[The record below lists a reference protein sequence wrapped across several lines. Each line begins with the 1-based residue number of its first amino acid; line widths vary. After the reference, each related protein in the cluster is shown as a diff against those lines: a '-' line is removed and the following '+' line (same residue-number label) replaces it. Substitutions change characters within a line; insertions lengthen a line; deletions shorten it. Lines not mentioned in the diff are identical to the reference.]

1 MKTWFKRILIG
12 LVVLVVVA
20 VVGLAIFL
28 LTFDPNAYKYKL
40 EELVQQ
46 RYQRTLTIDGEIELS
61 LFPRIGLS
69 VQGVSLSEPNSSE
82 TFASIDSTRLAVAV
96 WPLLSNS
103 FVVDHVAITGFKAR
117 VVRDKQGH
125 FNFSNL
131 VGGIAPVTA
140 APANPAEA
148 LAGAAQ
154 SAVQAIANGNLPQ
167 PRNNMQIDIAGLDL
181 KDGQV
186 QLQDAIT
193 GMAVAVTKI
202 NANTGRVTFN
212 QPFDVRMTARVEG
225 GNPRVDANLT
235 GQALLTLDPSAKRY
249 AAQKLDLRMDGKLPG
264 AEAKSLAMRG
274 NLAFNGQ
281 KSALDIAGLEVVFQ
295 GDVTDPAARATNV
308 DASVAIPKLAIDPH
322 KSQLQIEK
330 LAIRAKGGVADGP
343 FEFAVDAPALNI
355 SPASA
360 TGEALTGRVRISGL
374 DASFGLNGISGNAGE
389 LDIKEAKLDSTSKN
403 GERIVKLNFASPLSL
418 NLLQRSGGLSGL
430 RGDVNITD
438 PGLPKG
444 SLQIPVIGSVT
455 ADLLKDQATS
465 KINAVL
471 EGGKFDLS
479 ADITKLSDSPK
490 VSFALLVDTLDLDKL
505 VPPAAATPAQPAPK
519 QPAEAKKED
528 GKPAQPAA
536 APAPAPAPAPA
547 KPADDTIDLSA
558 LIGPSVNGTIKVG
571 KLVVR
576 GLKADDVGAAVKL
589 DKGKLD
595 ISSLTA
601 GLYGGKLAGTLSVDA
616 AQGNQLATKMSLA
629 GIAIEPFLMDLA
641 RQNVLSGTGSLAL
654 DLKTAGANAYAMKS
668 GLGGTL
674 QLRLRD
680 GAVKGINLT
689 QTLRELKAAFKPESQ
704 NETVASDT
712 SKQTAFSEMDAD
724 LAFTKGVAAVK
735 RLNVVSP
742 LLRVTQGEPA
752 TIDFV
757 KSELDLV
764 ARARVVNP
772 AADPEGKELI
782 DLKDVTIPVHVKGP
796 FDKPTYTVLWKDA
809 IGGILQRSLENKLR
823 EAVTGKGK
831 GGAAVDKALKGLLG
845 K

>member
-131 VGGIAPVTA
+131 VGGTAPITA

-186 QLQDAIT
+186 QLQDEIS

-225 GNPRVDANLT
+225 GDPRVDANLT

-281 KSALDIAGLEVVFQ
+281 KSALDIAGLEIVFQ

-330 LAIRAKGGVADGP
+330 LAIRAKGGMADGP

-389 LDIKEAKLDSTSKN
+389 LEIKEAKLDSTSKN

-444 SLQIPVIGSVT
+444 SLQIPVIGSATV
-455 ADLLKDQATS
+455 DLLKDQATS

-479 ADITKLSDSPK
+479 ADITKLSDAPK
-490 VSFALLVDTLDLDKL
+490 VNFALVVDTLDLDKL

-528 GKPAQPAA
+528 GKPAQPA
-536 APAPAPAPAPA
+536 PAPA

-558 LIGPSVNGTIKVG
+558 LIGPSVNGAIKVG

-668 GLGGTL
+668 GLGGTM

-712 SKQTAFSEMDAD
+712 SKQTEFSEMDAD
-724 LAFTKGVAAVK
+724 LAFAKGVAAVK

-742 LLRVTQGEPA
+742 LLRVTQGDPA

>member
-69 VQGVSLSEPNSSE
+69 VQGVSLSEPDSPE
-82 TFASIDSTRLAVAV
+82 IFASIDSTRLAVAV

-103 FVVDHVAITGFKAR
+103 FVVDHVAISGLKAR

-131 VGGIAPVTA
+131 VGGTAPVTA

-154 SAVQAIANGNLPQ
+154 SAVQALANGNLPQ

-212 QPFDVRMTARVEG
+212 QPFDVRLTARVEG

-281 KSALDIAGLEVVFQ
+281 KSALDVAGLEVVFQ

-330 LAIRAKGGVADGP
+330 LAIRAKGGVEDGP

-403 GERIVKLNFASPLSL
+403 GERVVKLNFASPLSL

-479 ADITKLSDSPK
+479 ADITKLSDSPR
-490 VSFALLVDTLDLDKL
+490 VNFALVVDTLDLDKL
-505 VPPAAATPAQPAPK
+505 VPPAAATPAQPVAK
-519 QPAEAKKED
+519 QPADAKKEE
-528 GKPAQPAA
+528 GKPAQ
-536 APAPAPAPAPA
+536 PAPAPA

-558 LIGPSVNGTIKVG
+558 LVGPSVNGTIKVG

-629 GIAIEPFLMDLA
+629 GIAIEPFLMDVA

-668 GLGGTL
+668 GLGGTM

-689 QTLRELKAAFKPESQ
+689 QTLRDLKAAFKPESQ

-712 SKQTAFSEMDAD
+712 SKQTEFSEMDAD

-742 LLRVTQGEPA
+742 LLRVTQGDPA
-752 TIDFV
+752 IIDFV

-796 FDKPTYTVLWKDA
+796 FDKPTYTLLWKDA

>member
-82 TFASIDSTRLAVAV
+82 IFASIDSTRLAVAV

-103 FVVDHVAITGFKAR
+103 FVVDHVAISGLKAR
-117 VVRDKQGH
+117 VIRGKDGQ

-131 VGGIAPVTA
+131 VGGTAPVTEV
-140 APANPAEA
+140 PANPAEA
-148 LAGAAQ
+148 LVGAAET
-154 SAVQAIANGNLPQ
+154 AAQAITNGSLP
-167 PRNNMQIDIAGLDL
+167 PRRSNMQIDIAGLDL
-181 KDGQV
+181 KDGSV
-186 QLQDAIT
+186 QLQDAIS

-212 QPFDVRMTARVEG
+212 QPFDVRLTARVEG

-274 NLAFNGQ
+274 NLAFDGR
-281 KSALDIAGLEVVFQ
+281 KSALDVAGLEVVFQ
-295 GDVTDPAARATNV
+295 GDVTDPAAAATNV
-308 DASVAIPKLAIDPH
+308 DASVAMPKLSIDPH
-322 KSQLQIEK
+322 KRQLQIEK

-360 TGEALTGRVRISGL
+360 TGEALTGRVRVSGL

-389 LDIKEAKLDSTSKN
+389 LDIKEAKLDSTSKS
-403 GERIVKLNFASPLSL
+403 GERVVKLNFASPLSL
-418 NLLQRSGGLSGL
+418 NLLMRSGALSAL

-479 ADITKLSDSPK
+479 ADITRLSDAPR
-490 VSFALLVDTLDLDKL
+490 VNFALVVDTLDLDKL
-505 VPPAAATPAQPAPK
+505 VPPVAPPAAK
-519 QPAEAKKED
+519 PAEGKKDES
-528 GKPAQPAA
+528 KPAQ
-536 APAPAPAPAPA
+536 PAPAPAPV
-547 KPADDTIDLSA
+547 DDTIDLSA
-558 LIGPSVNGTIKVG
+558 LVGPSVNGTLKVG

-576 GLKADDVGAAVKL
+576 GLKADEVGATVKL
-589 DKGKLD
+589 DKGKLE
-595 ISSLTA
+595 ITSLTA
-601 GLYGGKLAGTLSVDA
+601 GLYGGKLAGAVTVDA
-616 AQGNQLATKMSLA
+616 AQGNQLASKMSLA

-641 RQNVLSGTGSLAL
+641 KRNVLSGTGSLAL
-654 DLKTAGANAYAMKS
+654 DLKTAGANAYAMKA
-668 GLGGTL
+668 GLGGTM

-704 NETVASDT
+704 DETVPADT
-712 SKQTAFSEMDAD
+712 SKQTEFSEMEAD
-724 LAFTKGVAAVK
+724 LAFAKGVASVK

-782 DLKDVTIPVHVKGP
+782 DLKDVTIPVRIQGP
-796 FDKPTYTVLWKDA
+796 FDKPSYTLLWKDA
-809 IGGILQRSLENKLR
+809 VGAILKRSLENKLR
-823 EAVTGKGK
+823 DAVSGKGK
-831 GGAAVDKALKGLLG
+831 NGESIDKALKGLLG

>member
-40 EELVQQ
+40 EELVQE
-46 RYQRTLTIDGEIELS
+46 RYHRTLTIDGEIELS

-69 VQGVSLSEPNSSE
+69 VQGVSLSEANSTE
-82 TFASIDSTRLAVAV
+82 TFASIESTRLAVAV

-103 FVVDHVAITGFKAR
+103 FVVDHVAISGFKAR
-117 VVRDKQGH
+117 VVRDKDGQ

-131 VGGIAPVTA
+131 VGGTAPVVAT
-140 APANPAEA
+140 PSNPAEA

-154 SAVQAIANGNLPQ
+154 TAAQALTSGTLP
-167 PRNNMQIDIAGLDL
+167 PSRNNMQIDIAGLDL
-181 KDGQV
+181 KDGEV
-186 QLQDAIT
+186 QLQDQMS

-212 QPFDVRMTARVEG
+212 QPFDVRLMARVEG
-225 GNPRVDANLT
+225 GNPRMDANLN

-264 AEAKSLAMRG
+264 AQAKSLAVRG

-281 KSALDIAGLEVVFQ
+281 KSALDVAGLEVVFQ
-295 GDVTDPAARATNV
+295 GDVTDPAAPATNV
-308 DASVAIPKLAIDPH
+308 EASVAMPKLSIDPH

-330 LAIRAKGGVADGP
+330 LAVRAKGGVADGP

-355 SPASA
+355 SPTQA

-374 DASFGLNGISGNAGE
+374 DASFGLNGISGNATE
-389 LDIKEAKLDSTSKN
+389 LDIKEAKLDSTSKK
-403 GERIVKLNFASPLSL
+403 GERVVKLNFASPLSL
-418 NLLQRSGGLSGL
+418 NLLQRKGGLSGL

-444 SLQIPVIGSVT
+444 SLQIPVIGSLNV
-455 ADLLKDQATS
+455 DLLKDTANS

-471 EGGKFDLS
+471 EGGKFDLT
-479 ADITKLSDSPK
+479 ADIAKLSDAPQ
-490 VSFALLVDTLDLDKL
+490 VNFALAVDTLDLDKL
-505 VPPAAATPAQPAPK
+505 VPPVTATAPAKPPAEGKKDETKPAQPAP
-519 QPAEAKKED
+519 
-528 GKPAQPAA
+528 A
-536 APAPAPAPAPA
+536 APA
-547 KPADDTIDLSA
+547 DDSINLSA
-558 LIGPSVNGTIKVG
+558 LVGPSVNGTLKVG

-576 GLKADDVGAAVKL
+576 GLKADDVAAAVKL
-589 DKGKLD
+589 DRGKLD

-601 GLYGGKLAGTLSVDA
+601 GLYGGKLAGALSVDA

-629 GIAIEPFLMDLA
+629 GIAIEPLLMDLA
-641 RQNVLSGTGSLAL
+641 QQNVLSGTGSLAL

-689 QTLRELKAAFKPESQ
+689 QTLRELRAALKPESQ
-704 NETVASDT
+704 DATVAADT

-724 LAFTKGVAAVK
+724 LAFAKGVANVK

-757 KSELDLV
+757 KNELDLV

-782 DLKDVTIPVHVKGP
+782 DLKDVTIPVQVKGP
-796 FDKPTYTVLWKDA
+796 FDKPAYTLLWKDA
-809 IGGILQRSLENKLR
+809 VAGILKRSLENKLR

>member
-40 EELVQQ
+40 EELVKE
-46 RYQRTLTIDGEIELS
+46 RYDRTLTIDGEIELS
-61 LFPRIGLS
+61 LFPRIGLA
-69 VQGVSLSEPNSSE
+69 VQGVSLSEAGSKE

-103 FVVDHVAITGFKAR
+103 FVVDHVAISGLKAR
-117 VVRDKQGH
+117 VIRGKDGQ

-131 VGGIAPVTA
+131 VGGAAPVVT

-148 LAGAAQ
+148 IAGAAQ
-154 SAVQAIANGNLPQ
+154 TAAQAVTSGTLPSSGS
-167 PRNNMQIDIAGLDL
+167 NMQIDIAGLDL
-181 KDGQV
+181 KDGEV
-186 QLQDAIT
+186 QLQDAIS
-193 GMAVAVTKI
+193 GMAVAVTRI

-212 QPFDVRMTARVEG
+212 QPFDVRLTAKLEG

-249 AAQKLDLRMDGKLPG
+249 AAQKLDLRVDGKLPG
-264 AEAKSLAMRG
+264 AEAKSLSMRG

-281 KSALDIAGLEVVFQ
+281 KSALDLSALEVLFQ
-295 GDVTDPAARATNV
+295 GEITDPAARATNV
-308 DASVAIPKLAIDPH
+308 EASVAVPKLSMDPH

-330 LAIRAKGGVADGP
+330 LAVRAKGGLADGP

-360 TGEALTGRVRISGL
+360 TGEALTGRVRVGGL

-389 LDIKEAKLDSTSKN
+389 LDIKEAKLDSTSKS

-444 SLQIPVIGSVT
+444 SLQIPVIGSLNV
-455 ADLLKDQATS
+455 DLLKDQAST

-479 ADITKLSDSPK
+479 ADISKLRDTPL
-490 VSFALLVDTLDLDKL
+490 VNVALAVDTLDLDKL
-505 VPPAAATPAQPAPK
+505 APPATAAPAKAPAEGKKDESKPAQPAP
-519 QPAEAKKED
+519 A
-528 GKPAQPAA
+528 PAA
-536 APAPAPAPAPA
+536 
-547 KPADDTIDLSA
+547 DDNINLSA
-558 LIGPSVNGTIKVG
+558 LVGPSVNGTLKIG

-576 GLKADDVGAAVKL
+576 GLKADDVAATAKL

-595 ISSLTA
+595 VSSLTA
-601 GLYGGKLAGTLSVDA
+601 GLYGGKLAGTLSLDA
-616 AQGNQLATKMSLA
+616 AQGNQIATKLSLA
-629 GIAIEPFLMDLA
+629 GIAIEPLLMDLA
-641 RQNVLSGTGSLAL
+641 QKNVLSGTGSLAL

-689 QTLRELKAAFKPESQ
+689 QTLRELKAVISPDAQ
-704 NETVASDT
+704 DHTVAADS
-712 SKQTAFSEMDAD
+712 SKQTEFSEMDAD

-735 RLNVVSP
+735 RLNFVSP

-752 TIDFV
+752 SIDFV
-757 KSELDLV
+757 RNELDLV

-772 AADPEGKELI
+772 SASEEGKELI
-782 DLKDVTIPVHVKGP
+782 DLKDVTIPVHVRGT
-796 FDKPTYTVLWKDA
+796 FDKPSYTVLWKEA
-809 IGGILQRSLENKLR
+809 IGGILKRSLENKLR
-823 EAVTGKGK
+823 DAVTGKGK

-845 K
+845 R

>member
-1 MKTWFKRILIG
+1 MT
-12 LVVLVVVA
+12 
-20 VVGLAIFL
+20 
-28 LTFDPNAYKYKL
+28 
-40 EELVQQ
+40 
-46 RYQRTLTIDGEIELS
+46 
-61 LFPRIGLS
+61 
-69 VQGVSLSEPNSSE
+69 
-82 TFASIDSTRLAVAV
+82 
-96 WPLLSNS
+96 
-103 FVVDHVAITGFKAR
+103 
-117 VVRDKQGH
+117 
-125 FNFSNL
+125 
-131 VGGIAPVTA
+131 

-148 LAGAAQ
+148 LVGAAQ
-154 SAVQAIANGNLPQ
+154 TAAQAITSGTLPQ
-167 PRNNMQIDIAGLDL
+167 TRNNMQIDIAGLDL
-181 KDGQV
+181 KDGEV
-186 QLQDAIT
+186 QLQDAIS

-212 QPFDVRMTARVEG
+212 QPFDVRLTARVEG

-281 KSALDIAGLEVVFQ
+281 KSALDVAGLEVVFQ
-295 GDVTDPAARATNV
+295 GDITDPAARATNV
-308 DASVAIPKLAIDPH
+308 EASVAMPKLAIDPH

-330 LAIRAKGGVADGP
+330 LAVRAKGSSPDGP
-343 FEFAVDAPALNI
+343 FELAVDAPALNI

-360 TGEALTGRVRISGL
+360 TGEALSGRVRLSGL

-389 LDIKEAKLDSTSKN
+389 LDIKEAKVDSTSKN
-403 GERIVKLNFASPLSL
+403 GERVVKLNFASPLTL

-444 SLQIPVIGSVT
+444 SLQIPVIGSLTV
-455 ADLLKDQATS
+455 DLLKDQASS

-479 ADITKLSDSPK
+479 ADITKLSDTPMVK
-490 VSFALLVDTLDLDKL
+490 FALAVDTLDLDKL
-505 VPPAAATPAQPAPK
+505 VPPV
-519 QPAEAKKED
+519 
-528 GKPAQPAA
+528 AA
-536 APAPAPAPAPA
+536 APAKPPAEGKKDESKPAAPAAPV
-547 KPADDTIDLSA
+547 DDSIDLSA
-558 LIGPSVNGTIKVG
+558 LVGPSVNGTLKVG

-576 GLKADDVGAAVKL
+576 GLKADEVAAVVKL

-601 GLYGGKLAGTLSVDA
+601 GLYGGKLAGALSVDA
-616 AQGNQLATKMSLA
+616 AQGNQLAAKMSLA
-629 GIAIEPFLMDLA
+629 GIAIEPLLMDLA
-641 RQNVLSGTGSLAL
+641 NRNVLSGTGSLAL
-654 DLKTAGANAYAMKS
+654 DLKTGGANVYAMKS
-668 GLGGTL
+668 GLGGTV
-674 QLRLRD
+674 QVRLRD

-704 NETVASDT
+704 DETVAADT
-712 SKQTAFSEMDAD
+712 SKQTEFSEMDAD

-782 DLKDVTIPVHVKGP
+782 DLKDVTIPVHVKGH

-809 IGGILQRSLENKLR
+809 IGNILKRSLENKLR

-831 GGAAVDKALKGLLG
+831 NGAPLDKALKGLLG

>member
-40 EELVQQ
+40 EELVQE
-46 RYQRTLTIDGEIELS
+46 RYHRTLTIDGEIELS

-69 VQGVSLSEPNSSE
+69 VQGVSLSEPNSPD
-82 TFASIDSTRLAVAV
+82 TFASIESTRLAVAV

-103 FVVDHVAITGFKAR
+103 FVVDHVAISGLKAR
-117 VVRDKQGH
+117 VVRDKDGQ

-131 VGGIAPVTA
+131 VGGTPGVTA
-140 APANPAEA
+140 VPSNPAEA
-148 LAGAAQ
+148 LVGAAQ
-154 SAVQAIANGNLPQ
+154 TAAQVITSGTLPAT
-167 PRNNMQIDIAGLDL
+167 RNNMQIDIAGLDL
-181 KDGQV
+181 KDGEV
-186 QLQDAIT
+186 LLQDAIS

-212 QPFDVRMTARVEG
+212 QPFDVRMTARLEG

-249 AAQKLDLRMDGKLPG
+249 AAQKLDLRLDGKLPG

-281 KSALDIAGLEVVFQ
+281 KSSLDIAGLEVVFQ
-295 GDVTDPAARATNV
+295 GDITDPAARATNV
-308 DASVAIPKLAIDPH
+308 EASVAMPKLAIDPH

-330 LAIRAKGGVADGP
+330 LAVRAKGGSDDGP
-343 FEFAVDAPALNI
+343 FEIAVDAPALNI
-355 SPASA
+355 SPTSA

-374 DASFGLNGISGNAGE
+374 DASFGLNGISGNAAE
-389 LDIKEAKLDSTSKN
+389 LDIKEAKVDSTSKN
-403 GERIVKLNFASPLSL
+403 GERVVKLNFASPLTL
-418 NLLQRSGGLSGL
+418 NLWQRTGGLSAL

-444 SLQIPVIGSVT
+444 SLQIPVIGSVNV
-455 ADLLKDQATS
+455 DLLKDQASS

-479 ADITKLSDSPK
+479 ADITKLSETPMVK
-490 VSFALLVDTLDLDKL
+490 FALVVDTLDLDKL
-505 VPPAAATPAQPAPK
+505 APPVVA
-519 QPAEAKKED
+519 
-528 GKPAQPAA
+528 
-536 APAPAPAPAPA
+536 APA
-547 KPADDTIDLSA
+547 KPPADGKKDESKPETPAAPAAPVDDTIDLSA
-558 LIGPSVNGTIKVG
+558 LVGPSVNGTLKVG

-576 GLKADDVGAAVKL
+576 GLKADEVSAVVKL
-589 DKGKLD
+589 DKGKLE

-601 GLYGGKLAGTLSVDA
+601 GLYGGKLAGALSVDA

-629 GIAIEPFLMDLA
+629 GIAIEPLLMDLA
-641 RQNVLSGTGSLAL
+641 KRNVLSGTGSLAL
-654 DLKTAGANAYAMKS
+654 DLKTAGANVYAMKNA
-668 GLGGTL
+668 LGGSL
-674 QLRLRD
+674 QVRLRD

-704 NETVASDT
+704 NETVPADT
-712 SKQTAFSEMDAD
+712 SKQTEFSEMDAD

-735 RLNVVSP
+735 RLNIVSP
-742 LLRVTQGEPA
+742 LLRVTQGDPA
-752 TIDFV
+752 SIDFV
-757 KSELDLV
+757 KSELNLV

-772 AADPEGKELI
+772 AAAPEGQELI
-782 DLKDVTIPVHVKGP
+782 DLKDVTIPVHIQGP

-809 IGGILQRSLENKLR
+809 IGGILKRSLENKLR

-831 GGAAVDKALKGLLG
+831 NGAVVDQALKGLLG

>member
-69 VQGVSLSEPNSSE
+69 VQGVSLSEPDSAE
-82 TFASIDSTRLAVAV
+82 TFASIESTRLAVAV

-103 FVVDHVAITGFKAR
+103 FVVDHVAISGLKAR
-117 VVRDKQGH
+117 VIRDKQGH

-131 VGGIAPVTA
+131 VGGATPVTE

-148 LAGAAQ
+148 LVGAAQ
-154 SAVQAIANGNLPQ
+154 SAAQAITNGSLPQ

-181 KDGQV
+181 KDGEV
-186 QLQDAIT
+186 QLQDAIS

-212 QPFDVRMTARVEG
+212 QPFDVRLTARVEG

-281 KSALDIAGLEVVFQ
+281 KSALDVAGLEVVFQ

-308 DASVAIPKLAIDPH
+308 DASVAMPKLSIDPH

-389 LDIKEAKLDSTSKN
+389 LDIKEAKLDSTSKK
-403 GERIVKLNFASPLSL
+403 GERVVKLNFASPLSL

-479 ADITKLSDSPK
+479 ADITKLSDSPR
-490 VSFALLVDTLDLDKL
+490 VNFALVVDTLDLDKL
-505 VPPAAATPAQPAPK
+505 VPPVAAPAPKPPAEGKKDESKPAQPAPA
-519 QPAEAKKED
+519 P
-528 GKPAQPAA
+528 A
-536 APAPAPAPAPA
+536 APA
-547 KPADDTIDLSA
+547 DDSIDLSA
-558 LIGPSVNGTIKVG
+558 LVGPSVNGTLKVG

-576 GLKADDVGAAVKL
+576 GLKADDVGASVKL
-589 DKGKLD
+589 DKGKLE
-595 ISSLTA
+595 ITSLTA
-601 GLYGGKLAGTLSVDA
+601 GLYGGKLAGALTVDA

-629 GIAIEPFLMDLA
+629 GIAIEPFLIDLA
-641 RQNVLSGTGSLAL
+641 NRNVLSGTGSLAL

-668 GLGGTL
+668 GLGGTM

-689 QTLRELKAAFKPESQ
+689 QTLRDLKAAFKPESQ
-704 NETVASDT
+704 DETVPADT

-742 LLRVTQGEPA
+742 LLRVTQGDPA

-772 AADPEGKELI
+772 AADPEGQELI

-796 FDKPTYTVLWKDA
+796 FEKPTYTLLWKDA
-809 IGGILQRSLENKLR
+809 VGAILKRSLENKLR

-831 GGAAVDKALKGLLG
+831 NGAAVDKALKGLLG

>member
-40 EELVQQ
+40 EELVQE
-46 RYQRTLTIDGEIELS
+46 RYHRTLTIDGEIELS

-69 VQGVSLSEPNSSE
+69 VQGVSLSEVNSTE
-82 TFASIDSTRLAVAV
+82 TFASIESTRLAVAV

-103 FVVDHVAITGFKAR
+103 FVVDHVAISGFKAR
-117 VVRDKQGH
+117 VVRGKDGQ

-131 VGGIAPVTA
+131 VGGTAPVVAT
-140 APANPAEA
+140 PANPAEA

-154 SAVQAIANGNLPQ
+154 TAAQALTSGTLP
-167 PRNNMQIDIAGLDL
+167 PLRNNMQIDIAGLDL
-181 KDGQV
+181 KDGEV
-186 QLQDAIT
+186 LLQDEMSGT
-193 GMAVAVTKI
+193 AVAVTKI
-202 NANTGRVTFN
+202 NANTGRVTFK
-212 QPFDVRMTARVEG
+212 QPFDVRLTARLEG
-225 GNPRVDANLT
+225 GNPRIDANLT

-281 KSALDIAGLEVVFQ
+281 KSALDVAGLEVVFQ

-308 DASVAIPKLAIDPH
+308 DASVAMPKLSIDPY

-330 LAIRAKGGVADGP
+330 LAVRAKGGVADGP

-355 SPASA
+355 SPTQA
-360 TGEALTGRVRISGL
+360 TGEALTGRLRISGL
-374 DASFGLNGISGNAGE
+374 DASFGLNGISGNATE
-389 LDIKEAKLDSTSKN
+389 LDIKEAKLDSTSKK
-403 GERIVKLNFASPLSL
+403 GERVVKLTFASPLSL
-418 NLLQRSGGLSGL
+418 NLLQRQGGLAGL

-438 PGLPKG
+438 PDLPKQG
-444 SLQIPVIGSVT
+444 SLQIPVIGSLNV
-455 ADLLKDQATS
+455 DLLKDQASS

-471 EGGKFDLS
+471 EGGKFDLT
-479 ADITKLSDSPK
+479 ADITKLSDVPQ
-490 VSFALLVDTLDLDKL
+490 VNFALAVDTLDLDKL
-505 VPPAAATPAQPAPK
+505 VPPAAAPAKPPA
-519 QPAEAKKED
+519 D
-528 GKPAQPAA
+528 GKKDENKPVASAPA
-536 APAPAPAPAPA
+536 APA
-547 KPADDTIDLSA
+547 DDSINLSA
-558 LIGPSVNGTIKVG
+558 LLGPSVNGTLKVG

-576 GLKADDVGAAVKL
+576 GLKADDVAAAVKL
-589 DKGKLD
+589 DRGKLD

-601 GLYGGKLAGTLSVDA
+601 GLYGGKLAGALSVDA
-616 AQGNQLATKMSLA
+616 AQGNQLAINMSLA
-629 GIAIEPFLMDLA
+629 GISIEPLLMDLA
-641 RQNVLSGTGSLAL
+641 QRNVLSGTGSLAL
-654 DLKTAGANAYAMKS
+654 DLKTAGANAYAMKN

-704 NETVASDT
+704 EETVAADT

-724 LAFTKGVAAVK
+724 LAFTKGVASVK

-757 KSELDLV
+757 KNELDLV

-782 DLKDVTIPVHVKGP
+782 GLKGVTIPVLVRGP
-796 FDKPTYTVLWKDA
+796 FEKPTYTLLWKDA
-809 IGGILQRSLENKLR
+809 IAGILKRSLENKLR
-823 EAVTGKGK
+823 EAVTGKGR

>member
-40 EELVQQ
+40 EELVQE

-61 LFPRIGLS
+61 LFPRIGLY
-69 VQGVSLSEPNSSE
+69 VQGVSLSEPNSTD
-82 TFASIDSTRLAVAV
+82 TFASIESTRLAVAV

-103 FVVDHVAITGFKAR
+103 FVVDHVAISGLKAR
-117 VVRDKQGH
+117 VVRDKQGQ

-131 VGGIAPVTA
+131 VGGTQPVTDS
-140 APANPAEA
+140 PSNPAEA
-148 LAGAAQ
+148 LVGAAQ
-154 SAVQAIANGNLPQ
+154 TAAQAITSGNMP
-167 PRNNMQIDIAGLDL
+167 PSRNNMQIDIAGLDL
-181 KDGQV
+181 KDGEV

-193 GMAVAVTKI
+193 GMAVAFTRI

-225 GNPRVDANLT
+225 GYPRVDANLT

-249 AAQKLDLRMDGKLPG
+249 AAQRLDLRMDGKLPG
-264 AEAKSLAMRG
+264 AEAKSLVMRG

-281 KSALDIAGLEVVFQ
+281 KSALDVGGLELLFQ
-295 GDVTDPAARATNV
+295 GDVTEPSVKATNV
-308 DASVAIPKLAIDPH
+308 EASVAIPKLAIDPH

-330 LAIRAKGGVADGP
+330 LAVRAKGGVVDGP
-343 FEFAVDAPALNI
+343 FELAVDAPALNI

-389 LDIKEAKLDSTSKN
+389 LDIKEAKLDSTSKK
-403 GERIVKLNFASPLSL
+403 GDRVVKLNFASPLSL
-418 NLLQRSGGLSGL
+418 NLLMRSGAMSAL

-444 SLQIPVIGSVT
+444 SLQIPVIGSLTV
-455 ADLLKDQATS
+455 DLLKDQATS

-479 ADITKLSDSPK
+479 ADITKLTDTPQMK
-490 VSFALLVDTLDLDKL
+490 FALVVDTLDLDKL
-505 VPPAAATPAQPAPK
+505 VPPVVAAPPKPPA
-519 QPAEAKKED
+519 D
-528 GKPAQPAA
+528 GKKDDSK
-536 APAPAPAPAPA
+536 PAPAPAPAAPV
-547 KPADDTIDLSA
+547 DDTINLSA
-558 LIGPSVNGTIKVG
+558 LVGPSVNGTLKVG

-576 GLKADDVGAAVKL
+576 GLKADEVSASVKL

-595 ISSLTA
+595 ISDLAA
-601 GLYGGKLAGTLSVDA
+601 GLYGGKLAGALSVDA
-616 AQGNQLATKMSLA
+616 AQGNQIATKMTLA
-629 GIAIEPFLMDLA
+629 GIAIEPLLVDLA
-641 RQNVLSGTGSLAL
+641 KRNVLSGTGNLSL
-654 DLKTAGANAYAMKS
+654 DLKTGGANVYAMKS

-674 QLRLRD
+674 QLKLRD
-680 GAVKGINLT
+680 GAVKGIDLT
-689 QTLRELKAAFKPESQ
+689 QTLRELKARFSPDAQ
-704 NETVASDT
+704 NETVAADT
-712 SKQTAFSEMDAD
+712 GKQTQFSELDAD
-724 LAFTKGVAAVK
+724 FAIAKGIATVK
-735 RLNVVSP
+735 RLNFVSP

-752 TIDFV
+752 SIDFV

-764 ARARVVNP
+764 ARARVINP
-772 AADPEGKELI
+772 AANPDGKELI
-782 DLKDVTIPVHVKGP
+782 DLKDVTIPVHFKGP
-796 FDKPTYTVLWKDA
+796 FDNPSYTLLWKDA
-809 IGGILQRSLENKLR
+809 IGGILKRSLENKLK
-823 EAVTGKGK
+823 EAVSGKGK
-831 GGAAVDKALKGLLG
+831 SGAAVDKALKGLLG

>member
-40 EELVQQ
+40 EELVQE
-46 RYQRTLTIDGEIELS
+46 RYHRTLTIDGEIELS

-69 VQGVSLSEPNSSE
+69 VQGVSLSEPNSPD
-82 TFASIDSTRLAVAV
+82 TFASIESTRLAVAV

-103 FVVDHVAITGFKAR
+103 FVVDHVAISGFKAR
-117 VVRDKQGH
+117 VVRGKDGQ

-131 VGGIAPVTA
+131 VGGTPAITA

-148 LAGAAQ
+148 LVGAAQ
-154 SAVQAIANGNLPQ
+154 TAAQAITSGTLP
-167 PRNNMQIDIAGLDL
+167 PNRNNMQIDIAGLDL
-181 KDGQV
+181 KDGEV
-186 QLQDAIT
+186 QLQDEIS

-212 QPFDVRMTARVEG
+212 QPFDVRLTARVEG

-281 KSALDIAGLEVVFQ
+281 KSALDVAGLEVVFQ
-295 GDVTDPAARATNV
+295 GDITDPAARATNV
-308 DASVAIPKLAIDPH
+308 EASVAMPKLAIDPH
-322 KSQLQIEK
+322 KSQLQIDK
-330 LAIRAKGGVADGP
+330 LAVRAKGNSPDGP
-343 FEFAVDAPALNI
+343 FELAVDAPALNI

-389 LDIKEAKLDSTSKN
+389 LDIKEAKVDSTSKN
-403 GERIVKLNFASPLSL
+403 GERVVKLNFASPLTL

-444 SLQIPVIGSVT
+444 SLQIPVIGSLTV
-455 ADLLKDQATS
+455 DLLKDQASS

-479 ADITKLSDSPK
+479 ADITKLSDTPMVK
-490 VSFALLVDTLDLDKL
+490 FALAVDTLDLDKL
-505 VPPAAATPAQPAPK
+505 VPPV
-519 QPAEAKKED
+519 
-528 GKPAQPAA
+528 AA
-536 APAPAPAPAPA
+536 APAKPPAEGKKDESKPAAPAAPV
-547 KPADDTIDLSA
+547 DDSIDLSA
-558 LIGPSVNGTIKVG
+558 LVGPSVTGTLKVG

-576 GLKADDVGAAVKL
+576 GLKADEVAAVVKL

-601 GLYGGKLAGTLSVDA
+601 GLYGGKLAGALSVDA

-629 GIAIEPFLMDLA
+629 GIAIEPLLMDLA
-641 RQNVLSGTGSLAL
+641 NRNVLSGTGSLAL
-654 DLKTAGANAYAMKS
+654 DLKTGGANVYAMKS

-674 QLRLRD
+674 QVRLRD

-704 NETVASDT
+704 DETVAADT
-712 SKQTAFSEMDAD
+712 SKQTEFSEMDAD

-735 RLNVVSP
+735 RLNAVSP

-752 TIDFV
+752 IIDFV

-796 FDKPTYTVLWKDA
+796 FDKPTYTLLWKDA
-809 IGGILQRSLENKLR
+809 IGNILKRSLENKLR

-831 GGAAVDKALKGLLG
+831 NGAPLDKALKGLLG

>member
-69 VQGVSLSEPNSSE
+69 VQGVSLSEPDSPE
-82 TFASIDSTRLAVAV
+82 IFASIDSTRLAVAV

-103 FVVDHVAITGFKAR
+103 FVVDHVAISGLKAR

-131 VGGIAPVTA
+131 VGGTAPVTA

-154 SAVQAIANGNLPQ
+154 SAVQALANGNLPQ

-212 QPFDVRMTARVEG
+212 QPFDVRLTARVEG

-281 KSALDIAGLEVVFQ
+281 KSALDVAGLEVVFQ

-330 LAIRAKGGVADGP
+330 LAIRAKGSVEDGP

-403 GERIVKLNFASPLSL
+403 GERVVKLNFASPLSL

-479 ADITKLSDSPK
+479 ADITKLSDSPR
-490 VSFALLVDTLDLDKL
+490 VNFALVVDTLDLDKL
-505 VPPAAATPAQPAPK
+505 VPPAAATPAQPAAK
-519 QPAEAKKED
+519 QPADAKKEE
-528 GKPAQPAA
+528 GKPAQ
-536 APAPAPAPAPA
+536 PAPAPA

-558 LIGPSVNGTIKVG
+558 LVGPSVNGTIKVG

-629 GIAIEPFLMDLA
+629 GIAIEPFLMDVA

-668 GLGGTL
+668 GLGGTM

-689 QTLRELKAAFKPESQ
+689 QTLRDLKAAFKPESQ

-712 SKQTAFSEMDAD
+712 SKQTEFSEMDAD

-742 LLRVTQGEPA
+742 LLRVTQGDPA
-752 TIDFV
+752 IIDFV

-796 FDKPTYTVLWKDA
+796 FDKPTYTLLWKDA

>member
-40 EELVQQ
+40 EELVQE
-46 RYQRTLTIDGEIELS
+46 RYHRTLTIDGEIELS

-69 VQGVSLSEPNSSE
+69 VQGVSLSEPNSPDI
-82 TFASIDSTRLAVAV
+82 FASIESTRLAVAV

-103 FVVDHVAITGFKAR
+103 FVVDHVAISGFKAR
-117 VVRDKQGH
+117 VVRGKDGQ

-131 VGGIAPVTA
+131 VGGASATTTAPS
-140 APANPAEA
+140 NPAEA
-148 LAGAAQ
+148 LVGAAQ
-154 SAVQAIANGNLPQ
+154 TAAQAITSGTLPAT
-167 PRNNMQIDIAGLDL
+167 RNNMQIDIAGLDL
-181 KDGQV
+181 KDGEV
-186 QLQDAIT
+186 QLQDEIS

-212 QPFDVRMTARVEG
+212 QPFDVRLTARVEG

-264 AEAKSLAMRG
+264 AEAKSLAVRG

-281 KSALDIAGLEVVFQ
+281 KSALDVAGLEVVFQ
-295 GDVTDPAARATNV
+295 GDITDPAARATGV
-308 DASVAIPKLAIDPH
+308 EASVAMPKLSIDPH

-330 LAIRAKGGVADGP
+330 LAVRAKGGSADGP
-343 FEFAVDAPALNI
+343 FELAVDAPALNI

-360 TGEALTGRVRISGL
+360 TGEALTGRVRVSGL
-374 DASFGLNGISGNAGE
+374 DASFGLNGISGNAAE
-389 LDIKEAKLDSTSKN
+389 LDIKEAKVDSTSKN
-403 GERIVKLNFASPLSL
+403 GDRVVKLNFASPLTL
-418 NLLQRSGGLSGL
+418 NLLQRSGGLAAL

-444 SLQIPVIGSVT
+444 SLQIPVIGSLNV
-455 ADLLKDQATS
+455 DLLKDQATS

-479 ADITKLSDSPK
+479 ADITKLSSSPA
-490 VSFALLVDTLDLDKL
+490 VNFALAVDTLDLDKL
-505 VPPAAATPAQPAPK
+505 VPPVVAAPAKPPADG
-519 QPAEAKKED
+519 KKD
-528 GKPAQPAA
+528 DSKPAQPATPA
-536 APAPAPAPAPA
+536 A
-547 KPADDTIDLSA
+547 PADDTIDLSA
-558 LIGPSVNGTIKVG
+558 LIGPSVNGTLKVG
-571 KLVVR
+571 KLVMR
-576 GLKADDVGAAVKL
+576 GLKADDVAAAVKL

-601 GLYGGKLAGTLSVDA
+601 GLYGGKLAGALSVDA

-629 GIAIEPFLMDLA
+629 GISIEPLLMDLA
-641 RQNVLSGTGSLAL
+641 KQNVLSGTGSLAL

-668 GLGGTL
+668 GLGGTV
-674 QLRLRD
+674 QVRLRD

-689 QTLRELKAAFKPESQ
+689 QTLRELKAAFTAESQ
-704 NETVASDT
+704 NETVPADT
-712 SKQTAFSEMDAD
+712 SKQTEFSEMDAD

-742 LLRVTQGEPA
+742 LLRVTQGDPA

-757 KSELDLV
+757 KNELDLV

-772 AADPEGKELI
+772 AATDEGKELI

-796 FDKPTYTVLWKDA
+796 FDKPTYTLLWKDA
-809 IGGILQRSLENKLR
+809 IGGILKRSLENKLR

-831 GGAAVDKALKGLLG
+831 NGAAVDKALKGLLG

>member
-40 EELVQQ
+40 EELVQE
-46 RYQRTLTIDGEIELS
+46 RYHRTLTIDGEIELS

-69 VQGVSLSEPNSSE
+69 VQGVSLSEPNSPD
-82 TFASIDSTRLAVAV
+82 TFASIESTRLAVAV

-103 FVVDHVAITGFKAR
+103 FVVDHVAISGFKAR
-117 VVRDKQGH
+117 VVRGKDGQ

-131 VGGIAPVTA
+131 VGGTPSIAT

-148 LAGAAQ
+148 LVGAAQ
-154 SAVQAIANGNLPQ
+154 TAAQAITSGTLP
-167 PRNNMQIDIAGLDL
+167 PNRNNMQIDIAGLDL
-181 KDGQV
+181 KDGEV
-186 QLQDAIT
+186 QLQDEIS

-212 QPFDVRMTARVEG
+212 QPFDVRLTARVEG

-281 KSALDIAGLEVVFQ
+281 KSALDVAGLEVVFQ
-295 GDVTDPAARATNV
+295 GDITDPAARATNV
-308 DASVAIPKLAIDPH
+308 EASVAMPKLAIDPH

-330 LAIRAKGGVADGP
+330 LAVRAKGNSTDGP
-343 FEFAVDAPALNI
+343 FELAVDAPALNI

-374 DASFGLNGISGNAGE
+374 DASFGLNGISGNAAE
-389 LDIKEAKLDSTSKN
+389 LDIKEAKVDSTSKN
-403 GERIVKLNFASPLSL
+403 GERVVKLNFASPLSL

-430 RGDVNITD
+430 RGDVSITD

-444 SLQIPVIGSVT
+444 SLQIPVIGSLTV
-455 ADLLKDQATS
+455 DLLKDQASS

-479 ADITKLSDSPK
+479 ADITKLTDTPMVK
-490 VSFALLVDTLDLDKL
+490 FALAVDTLDLDKL
-505 VPPAAATPAQPAPK
+505 VPPV
-519 QPAEAKKED
+519 
-528 GKPAQPAA
+528 AA
-536 APAPAPAPAPA
+536 APAKPPADGKKDES
-547 KPADDTIDLSA
+547 KPAAPVAPVDDSIDLSA
-558 LIGPSVNGTIKVG
+558 LVGPSVNGTLKVG

-576 GLKADDVGAAVKL
+576 GLKADEVAAVVKL

-601 GLYGGKLAGTLSVDA
+601 GLYGGKLAGALSLDA

-629 GIAIEPFLMDLA
+629 GIAIEPLLMDLA
-641 RQNVLSGTGSLAL
+641 NRNVLSGTGSLAL
-654 DLKTAGANAYAMKS
+654 DLKTGGANVYAMKS

-674 QLRLRD
+674 QVRLRD

-689 QTLRELKAAFKPESQ
+689 QTLRDLKAAFKPESQ
-704 NETVASDT
+704 DETVAADT
-712 SKQTAFSEMDAD
+712 SKQTEFSEMDAD

-742 LLRVTQGEPA
+742 LLRVTQGDPA
-752 TIDFV
+752 SIDFV

-809 IGGILQRSLENKLR
+809 IGGILKRSLENKLR

-831 GGAAVDKALKGLLG
+831 NGAPLDKALKGLLG

>member
-40 EELVQQ
+40 EELVQE

-69 VQGVSLSEPNSSE
+69 VQGVSLSEPNSTD
-82 TFASIDSTRLAVAV
+82 TFASIESTRLAVAV

-103 FVVDHVAITGFKAR
+103 FVVDHVAISGLKAR
-117 VVRDKQGH
+117 VVRDKQGQ

-131 VGGIAPVTA
+131 VGGTPPVTD
-140 APANPAEA
+140 APGNPAEA
-148 LAGAAQ
+148 LVGAAQ
-154 SAVQAIANGNLPQ
+154 TAAQAITGGPV
-167 PRNNMQIDIAGLDL
+167 PSSRNNMQIDIAGLDL
-181 KDGQV
+181 KDGEV
-186 QLQDAIT
+186 QMQDAIT
-193 GMAVAVTKI
+193 GMAVAVTRI

-212 QPFDVRMTARVEG
+212 QPFDVRMSARVEG
-225 GNPRVDANLT
+225 GYPRVDANLT

-264 AEAKSLAMRG
+264 AEAKSLVMRG

-281 KSALDIAGLEVVFQ
+281 KSALDVAGLELLFQ
-295 GDVTDPAARATNV
+295 GDVTEPSAKATNV
-308 DASVAIPKLAIDPH
+308 EASVAIPKLAIDPH

-330 LAIRAKGGVADGP
+330 LAVRAKGGVADGP
-343 FEFAVDAPALNI
+343 FELAVDAPALNI

-389 LDIKEAKLDSTSKN
+389 LDIKEAKLDSTSKK
-403 GERIVKLNFASPLSL
+403 GERVVKLNFASPLSL
-418 NLLQRSGGLSGL
+418 NLLMRSGAMSAL

-444 SLQIPVIGSVT
+444 SLQIPVIGSLTV
-455 ADLLKDQATS
+455 DLLKDQATS

-479 ADITKLSDSPK
+479 ADITKLSDTPQMK
-490 VSFALLVDTLDLDKL
+490 FALAVDTLDLDKL
-505 VPPAAATPAQPAPK
+505 VPPVLAAPPK
-519 QPAEAKKED
+519 PPTD
-528 GKPAQPAA
+528 GKKDDSK
-536 APAPAPAPAPA
+536 PAPAPAPAAP
-547 KPADDTIDLSA
+547 PDDTINLSA
-558 LIGPSVNGTIKVG
+558 LVGPSVNGTLKVG

-576 GLKADDVGAAVKL
+576 GLKADEVSAAVKL

-595 ISSLTA
+595 ISNLAA
-601 GLYGGKLAGTLSVDA
+601 GLYGGKLAGALSVDA
-616 AQGNQLATKMSLA
+616 AQGNQIATKMTLA
-629 GIAIEPFLMDLA
+629 DIAIEPLLMDLA
-641 RQNVLSGTGSLAL
+641 KRNVLSGTGNLML
-654 DLKTAGANAYAMKS
+654 DLKTGGANVYAMKS
-668 GLGGTL
+668 GLAGAL
-674 QLRLRD
+674 QVRLRD
-680 GAVKGINLT
+680 GAVKGIDLT
-689 QTLRELKAAFKPESQ
+689 QTLRDLKARFSPDAQ
-704 NETVASDT
+704 NETVAADT
-712 SKQTAFSEMDAD
+712 SKQTQFSEMDAD
-724 LAFTKGVAAVK
+724 LAIAKGVATVK
-735 RLNVVSP
+735 RLSFVSP
-742 LLRVTQGEPA
+742 LLRVTQGDPA

-764 ARARVVNP
+764 ARARVINP
-772 AADPEGKELI
+772 AANPDGKELI
-782 DLKDVTIPVHVKGP
+782 DLKDVTIPVHFKGP
-796 FDKPTYTVLWKDA
+796 FDNPSYTLLWKDA
-809 IGGILQRSLENKLR
+809 IGGILKRSLENKLK
-823 EAVTGKGK
+823 EAVSGKGK
-831 GGAAVDKALKGLLG
+831 SGAAVDKALKGLLG

>member
-40 EELVQQ
+40 EELVQE

-69 VQGVSLSEPNSSE
+69 VQGVSLSEPNSTD
-82 TFASIDSTRLAVAV
+82 TFASIESTRLAVAV

-103 FVVDHVAITGFKAR
+103 FVVDHVAISGLKAR
-117 VVRDKQGH
+117 VVRDKQGQ

-131 VGGIAPVTA
+131 VGGTPPVTD
-140 APANPAEA
+140 APGNPAEA
-148 LAGAAQ
+148 LVGAAQ
-154 SAVQAIANGNLPQ
+154 TAAQAITGGPV
-167 PRNNMQIDIAGLDL
+167 PSSRNNMQIDIAGLDL
-181 KDGQV
+181 KDGEV
-186 QLQDAIT
+186 QMQDAIT
-193 GMAVAVTKI
+193 GMAVAVTRI

-212 QPFDVRMTARVEG
+212 QPFDVRMSARVEG
-225 GNPRVDANLT
+225 GYPRVDANLT

-264 AEAKSLAMRG
+264 AEAKSLVMRG

-281 KSALDIAGLEVVFQ
+281 KSALDVASLELLFQ
-295 GDVTDPAARATNV
+295 GDVTEPSAKATNV
-308 DASVAIPKLAIDPH
+308 EASVAIPKLAIDPH

-330 LAIRAKGGVADGP
+330 LAVRAKGGVADGP
-343 FEFAVDAPALNI
+343 FELAVDAPALNI

-389 LDIKEAKLDSTSKN
+389 LDIKEAKLDSTSKK
-403 GERIVKLNFASPLSL
+403 GERVVKLNFASPLSL
-418 NLLQRSGGLSGL
+418 NLLMRSGAMSAL

-444 SLQIPVIGSVT
+444 SLQIPVIGSLTV
-455 ADLLKDQATS
+455 DLLKDQATS

-479 ADITKLSDSPK
+479 ADITKLSDTPQMK
-490 VSFALLVDTLDLDKL
+490 FALAVDTLDLDKL
-505 VPPAAATPAQPAPK
+505 VPPVVAAPPKPPA
-519 QPAEAKKED
+519 D
-528 GKPAQPAA
+528 GKKDDSK
-536 APAPAPAPAPA
+536 PAPAPAPAAP
-547 KPADDTIDLSA
+547 PDDTINLSA
-558 LIGPSVNGTIKVG
+558 LVGPSVNGTLKVG

-576 GLKADDVGAAVKL
+576 GLKADEVSAAVKL

-595 ISSLTA
+595 ISNLAA
-601 GLYGGKLAGTLSVDA
+601 GLYGGKLAGALSVDA
-616 AQGNQLATKMSLA
+616 AQGNQIATKMTLA
-629 GIAIEPFLMDLA
+629 DIAIEPLLMDLA
-641 RQNVLSGTGSLAL
+641 KRNVLSGTGNLML
-654 DLKTAGANAYAMKS
+654 DLKTGGANVYAMKS
-668 GLGGTL
+668 GLSGAL
-674 QLRLRD
+674 QVRLRD
-680 GAVKGINLT
+680 GAVKGIDLT
-689 QTLRELKAAFKPESQ
+689 QTLRDLKARFSPDAQ
-704 NETVASDT
+704 NETVAADT
-712 SKQTAFSEMDAD
+712 SKQTQFSEMDAD
-724 LAFTKGVAAVK
+724 LAIAKGVATVK
-735 RLNVVSP
+735 RLSFVSP
-742 LLRVTQGEPA
+742 LLRVTQGDPA

-764 ARARVVNP
+764 ARARVINP
-772 AADPEGKELI
+772 AANPDGKELI
-782 DLKDVTIPVHVKGP
+782 DLKDVTIPVHFKGP
-796 FDKPTYTVLWKDA
+796 FDNPSYTLLWKDA
-809 IGGILQRSLENKLR
+809 IGGILKRSLENKLK
-823 EAVTGKGK
+823 EAVSGKGK
-831 GGAAVDKALKGLLG
+831 SGAAVDKALKGLLG

>member
-40 EELVQQ
+40 EELVQE
-46 RYQRTLTIDGEIELS
+46 RYHRTLTIDGEIELS

-69 VQGVSLSEPNSSE
+69 VQGVSLSEPNSPD
-82 TFASIDSTRLAVAV
+82 TFASIESTRLAVAV

-103 FVVDHVAITGFKAR
+103 FVVDHVAISGLKAR
-117 VVRDKQGH
+117 VVRGKDGQ

-131 VGGIAPVTA
+131 VGGASTTTA
-140 APANPAEA
+140 APASPAEA
-148 LAGAAQ
+148 LVGAAQ
-154 SAVQAIANGNLPQ
+154 TAAQAITSGTLPAS
-167 PRNNMQIDIAGLDL
+167 RNNMQIDIAGLDL
-181 KDGQV
+181 KDGEV
-186 QLQDAIT
+186 QLQDAIS

-212 QPFDVRMTARVEG
+212 QPFDVRLTARVEG

-264 AEAKSLAMRG
+264 AEAKSLAVRG

-281 KSALDIAGLEVVFQ
+281 KSALDVAGLEVVFQ
-295 GDVTDPAARATNV
+295 GDITDPAARATGV
-308 DASVAIPKLAIDPH
+308 EASVAMPKLSIDPH

-330 LAIRAKGGVADGP
+330 LAVRAKGGSADGP

-355 SPASA
+355 SPTSA

-374 DASFGLNGISGNAGE
+374 DASFGLNGISGNAVE

-403 GERIVKLNFASPLSL
+403 GDRVVKLNFASPLSL
-418 NLLQRSGGLSGL
+418 NLLQRSGGLSAL

-444 SLQIPVIGSVT
+444 SLQIPVIGSMN
-455 ADLLKDQATS
+455 ADLLKDQASS

-479 ADITKLSDSPK
+479 ADITKLSQTPIVK
-490 VSFALLVDTLDLDKL
+490 FALAVDTLDLDKL
-505 VPPAAATPAQPAPK
+505 VPPI
-519 QPAEAKKED
+519 
-528 GKPAQPAA
+528 AA
-536 APAPAPAPAPA
+536 APAKPPADGKKDDSKPAAPPAPAAPV
-547 KPADDTIDLSA
+547 DDTIDLSA
-558 LIGPSVNGTIKVG
+558 LVGPSVNGTLKVG

-576 GLKADDVGAAVKL
+576 GLKADEVAAVVKL
-589 DKGKLD
+589 DKGKLE

-601 GLYGGKLAGTLSVDA
+601 GLYGGKLAGALSVDA
-616 AQGNQLATKMSLA
+616 AQGNQVASKMSLA
-629 GIAIEPFLMDLA
+629 GIAIEPLLMDLA
-641 RQNVLSGTGSLAL
+641 NRNVLSGTGSLAL

-674 QLRLRD
+674 QVRLRD

-704 NETVASDT
+704 DETVPADT
-712 SKQTAFSEMDAD
+712 SKQTEFSEMDAD

-735 RLNVVSP
+735 RLNIVSP
-742 LLRVTQGEPA
+742 LLRVTQGDPA
-752 TIDFV
+752 NIDFV

-772 AADPEGKELI
+772 AANPDGQELI
-782 DLKDVTIPVHVKGP
+782 DLKDVTIPVQVKGP
-796 FDKPTYTVLWKDA
+796 FDKPTYTLLWKDA
-809 IGGILQRSLENKLR
+809 IGGILKRSLENKLR
-823 EAVTGKGK
+823 DAVTGKG
-831 GGAAVDKALKGLLG
+831 GNGAAVDKALKGLLG

>member
-69 VQGVSLSEPNSSE
+69 VQGVSLSEPDSAE
-82 TFASIDSTRLAVAV
+82 TFASIESTRLAVAV

-103 FVVDHVAITGFKAR
+103 FVVDHVAISGLKAR
-117 VVRDKQGH
+117 VIRDKQGH

-131 VGGIAPVTA
+131 VGGATPVTE

-148 LAGAAQ
+148 LVGAAQ
-154 SAVQAIANGNLPQ
+154 SAAQAITNGSLPQ

-181 KDGQV
+181 KDGEV
-186 QLQDAIT
+186 QLQDAIS

-212 QPFDVRMTARVEG
+212 QPFDVRLTARVEG

-281 KSALDIAGLEVVFQ
+281 KSALDVAGLEVVFQ

-308 DASVAIPKLAIDPH
+308 DASVAMPKLSIDPH

-479 ADITKLSDSPK
+479 ADITKLSDSPR
-490 VSFALLVDTLDLDKL
+490 VNFALVVDTLDLDKL
-505 VPPAAATPAQPAPK
+505 APPVAAPAPK
-519 QPAEAKKED
+519 PPAEGKKDES
-528 GKPAQPAA
+528 KPVQ
-536 APAPAPAPAPA
+536 PAPAPAA
-547 KPADDTIDLSA
+547 PADDSIDLSA
-558 LIGPSVNGTIKVG
+558 LVGPSVNGTLKVG

-576 GLKADDVGAAVKL
+576 GLKADDVGASVKL
-589 DKGKLD
+589 DKGKLE
-595 ISSLTA
+595 ITSLTA
-601 GLYGGKLAGTLSVDA
+601 GLYGGKLAGALTVDA

-641 RQNVLSGTGSLAL
+641 NRNVLSGTGSLAL

-668 GLGGTL
+668 GLGGTM

-689 QTLRELKAAFKPESQ
+689 QTLRDLKAAFKPESQ
-704 NETVASDT
+704 DETVPADT

-742 LLRVTQGEPA
+742 LLRVTQGDPA

-764 ARARVVNP
+764 GRARVVNP
-772 AADPEGKELI
+772 AADPEGQELI

-796 FDKPTYTVLWKDA
+796 FEKPTYTLLWKDA
-809 IGGILQRSLENKLR
+809 VGAILKRSLENKLR

-831 GGAAVDKALKGLLG
+831 NGAAVDKALKGLLG

>member
-40 EELVQQ
+40 EELVQE
-46 RYQRTLTIDGEIELS
+46 RYHRTLTIDGEIELS

-69 VQGVSLSEPNSSE
+69 VQGVSLSEPNSPDI
-82 TFASIDSTRLAVAV
+82 FASIESTRLAVAV

-103 FVVDHVAITGFKAR
+103 FVVDHVAISGFKAR
-117 VVRDKQGH
+117 VVRGKDGQ

-131 VGGIAPVTA
+131 VGGASATTTAPS
-140 APANPAEA
+140 NPAEA
-148 LAGAAQ
+148 LVGAAQ
-154 SAVQAIANGNLPQ
+154 TAAQAITSGTLPAS
-167 PRNNMQIDIAGLDL
+167 RNNMQIDIAGLDL
-181 KDGQV
+181 KDGEV
-186 QLQDAIT
+186 QLQDEIS

-212 QPFDVRMTARVEG
+212 QPFDVRLTARVEG

-264 AEAKSLAMRG
+264 AEAKSLAVRG

-281 KSALDIAGLEVVFQ
+281 KSALDVAGLEVVFQ
-295 GDVTDPAARATNV
+295 GDITDPAARATGV
-308 DASVAIPKLAIDPH
+308 EASVAMPKLSIDPH

-330 LAIRAKGGVADGP
+330 LAVRAKGGSADGP
-343 FEFAVDAPALNI
+343 FELAVDAPALNI

-360 TGEALTGRVRISGL
+360 TGEALTGRVRVSGL
-374 DASFGLNGISGNAGE
+374 DASFGLNGISGNAAE
-389 LDIKEAKLDSTSKN
+389 LDIKEAKVDSTSKN
-403 GERIVKLNFASPLSL
+403 GDRVVKLNFASPLTL
-418 NLLQRSGGLSGL
+418 NLLQRSGGLAAL

-444 SLQIPVIGSVT
+444 SLQIPVIGSLNV
-455 ADLLKDQATS
+455 DLLKDQATS

-479 ADITKLSDSPK
+479 ADITKLSSSPA
-490 VSFALLVDTLDLDKL
+490 VNFALAVDTLDLDKL
-505 VPPAAATPAQPAPK
+505 VPPVVAAPAKPPADG
-519 QPAEAKKED
+519 KKD
-528 GKPAQPAA
+528 DSKPAQPAA
-536 APAPAPAPAPA
+536 PAA
-547 KPADDTIDLSA
+547 PADDTIDLSA
-558 LIGPSVNGTIKVG
+558 LIGPSVNGTLKVG
-571 KLVVR
+571 KLVMR
-576 GLKADDVGAAVKL
+576 GLKADDVAAAVKL

-601 GLYGGKLAGTLSVDA
+601 GLYGGKLAGALSVDA

-629 GIAIEPFLMDLA
+629 GISIEPLLMDLA
-641 RQNVLSGTGSLAL
+641 KQNVLSGTGSLAL

-668 GLGGTL
+668 GLGGTV
-674 QLRLRD
+674 QVRLRD

-689 QTLRELKAAFKPESQ
+689 QTLRELKAAFTAESQ
-704 NETVASDT
+704 NETVPADT
-712 SKQTAFSEMDAD
+712 SKQTEFSEMDAD

-742 LLRVTQGEPA
+742 LLRVTQGDPA

-757 KSELDLV
+757 KNELDLV

-772 AADPEGKELI
+772 AASDEGKELI
-782 DLKDVTIPVHVKGP
+782 DLKDVTIPMHVKGP
-796 FDKPTYTVLWKDA
+796 FDKPTYTLLWKDA
-809 IGGILQRSLENKLR
+809 IGGILKRSLENKLR

-831 GGAAVDKALKGLLG
+831 NGAAVDKALKGLLG

>member
-1 MKTWFKRILIG
+1 MKQWFKRILIG

-40 EELVQQ
+40 EELVQE
-46 RYQRTLTIDGEIELS
+46 RYHRTLTIDGEIELS

-69 VQGVSLSEPNSSE
+69 VQGVSLSEANSTE
-82 TFASIDSTRLAVAV
+82 NFASIESTRLAVAV

-103 FVVDHVAITGFKAR
+103 FVVDHVAISGFKAR
-117 VVRDKQGH
+117 VVRNKDGQ
-125 FNFSNL
+125 FNFRNL
-131 VGGIAPVTA
+131 VGGTAPVVAT
-140 APANPAEA
+140 PSNPAEA
-148 LAGAAQ
+148 VLGAAQ
-154 SAVQAIANGNLPQ
+154 TAAQALTTGTSPAT
-167 PRNNMQIDIAGLDL
+167 RNNMQIDIAGLDL
-181 KDGQV
+181 KDGEV
-186 QLQDAIT
+186 LLQDEMS

-212 QPFDVRMTARVEG
+212 QPFDVRLTARVEG
-225 GNPRVDANLT
+225 GNPRIDANLT

-281 KSALDIAGLEVVFQ
+281 KSALDVAGLEVVFQ
-295 GDVTDPAARATNV
+295 GDITDPAARATGV
-308 DASVAIPKLAIDPH
+308 EASVAMPKLSLDPH

-330 LAIRAKGGVADGP
+330 LAVRAKGGVADGP

-355 SPASA
+355 SPTQA

-374 DASFGLNGISGNAGE
+374 DASFGLNGISGNAAE
-389 LDIKEAKLDSTSKN
+389 LDIKEAKLDSTSKK
-403 GERIVKLNFASPLSL
+403 GDRIVKLNFASPLSV
-418 NLLQRSGGLSGL
+418 NLLQRKGGLSAL

-444 SLQIPVIGSVT
+444 NLQIPVIGSLNV
-455 ADLLKDQATS
+455 DLLKDQATS

-479 ADITKLSDSPK
+479 ADITKLSDTPQ
-490 VSFALLVDTLDLDKL
+490 VNFALAVDTLDLDKL
-505 VPPAAATPAQPAPK
+505 VPPVAAAPAKPPADGKKDENKPAQPAP
-519 QPAEAKKED
+519 
-528 GKPAQPAA
+528 A
-536 APAPAPAPAPA
+536 APA
-547 KPADDTIDLSA
+547 DDAINLSA
-558 LIGPSVNGTIKVG
+558 LVGPSVTGTLKVG

-576 GLKADDVGAAVKL
+576 GLKADEVAAAVKL
-589 DKGKLD
+589 ERGKLD

-601 GLYGGKLAGTLSVDA
+601 GLYGGKLAGALSVDA

-629 GIAIEPFLMDLA
+629 GISIEPLLMDLA
-641 RQNVLSGTGSLAL
+641 QKNVLSGTGSLAL
-654 DLKTAGANAYAMKS
+654 DLKTAGANGYAMKS
-668 GLGGTL
+668 NLGGTL
-674 QLRLRD
+674 QVRLRD

-689 QTLRELKAAFKPESQ
+689 QTLRDLKAVLKPESQ
-704 NETVASDT
+704 DTTVAADT

-724 LAFTKGVAAVK
+724 LAFTKGVASMK
-735 RLNVVSP
+735 RLNFVSP

-757 KSELDLV
+757 KNELDLV

-796 FDKPTYTVLWKDA
+796 FDKPTYTLLWKDA
-809 IGGILQRSLENKLR
+809 IGGILKRSLENKLR

>member
-40 EELVQQ
+40 EELVQE

-61 LFPRIGLS
+61 LFPRIGLY
-69 VQGVSLSEPNSSE
+69 VQGVSLSEPNSTD
-82 TFASIDSTRLAVAV
+82 TFASIESTRLAVAV

-103 FVVDHVAITGFKAR
+103 FVVDHVAISGLKAR
-117 VVRDKQGH
+117 VVRDKQGQ

-131 VGGIAPVTA
+131 VGGTQPVTDS
-140 APANPAEA
+140 PSNPAEA
-148 LAGAAQ
+148 LVGAAQ
-154 SAVQAIANGNLPQ
+154 TAAQAITSGNMP
-167 PRNNMQIDIAGLDL
+167 PSRNNMQIDIAGLDL
-181 KDGQV
+181 KDGEV

-193 GMAVAVTKI
+193 GMAVAFTRI

-225 GNPRVDANLT
+225 GYPRVDANLT

-249 AAQKLDLRMDGKLPG
+249 AAQRLDLRMDGKLPG
-264 AEAKSLAMRG
+264 AEAKSLVMRG

-281 KSALDIAGLEVVFQ
+281 KSALDVAGLELLFQ
-295 GDVTDPAARATNV
+295 GDVTEPSAKATNV
-308 DASVAIPKLAIDPH
+308 EASVAIPKLAIDPH

-330 LAIRAKGGVADGP
+330 LAVRAKGGVVDGP
-343 FEFAVDAPALNI
+343 FELAVDAPALNI

-389 LDIKEAKLDSTSKN
+389 LDIKEAKLDSTSKK
-403 GERIVKLNFASPLSL
+403 GDRVVKLNFASPLSL
-418 NLLQRSGGLSGL
+418 NLLMRSGAMSAL

-444 SLQIPVIGSVT
+444 SLQIPVIGSLTV
-455 ADLLKDQATS
+455 DLLKDQATS

-479 ADITKLSDSPK
+479 ADITKLTDTPQMK
-490 VSFALLVDTLDLDKL
+490 FALVVDTLDLDKL
-505 VPPAAATPAQPAPK
+505 VPPVMASPPKAPA
-519 QPAEAKKED
+519 D
-528 GKPAQPAA
+528 GKKDDSK
-536 APAPAPAPAPA
+536 PAPAPAPAAPV
-547 KPADDTIDLSA
+547 DDTINLSA
-558 LIGPSVNGTIKVG
+558 LVGPSVNGTLKVG

-576 GLKADDVGAAVKL
+576 GLKADEVSAAVKL

-595 ISSLTA
+595 ISDLAA
-601 GLYGGKLAGTLSVDA
+601 GLYGGKLAGALSVDA
-616 AQGNQLATKMSLA
+616 AQGNQIATKMTLA
-629 GIAIEPFLMDLA
+629 GIAIEPLLVDLA
-641 RQNVLSGTGSLAL
+641 KRNVLSGTGNLTL
-654 DLKTAGANAYAMKS
+654 DLKTGGANVYAMKS

-674 QLRLRD
+674 QLKLRD
-680 GAVKGINLT
+680 GAVKGIDLT
-689 QTLRELKAAFKPESQ
+689 QTLRDLKARFSPDAQ
-704 NETVASDT
+704 NETVAADT
-712 SKQTAFSEMDAD
+712 GKQTQFSELDAD
-724 LAFTKGVAAVK
+724 FAIAKGIATVK
-735 RLNVVSP
+735 RLNFVSP
-742 LLRVTQGEPA
+742 LLRVTQGDPA
-752 TIDFV
+752 SIDFV

-764 ARARVVNP
+764 ARARVINP
-772 AADPEGKELI
+772 AANPDGKELI
-782 DLKDVTIPVHVKGP
+782 DLKDVTIPVHFKGP
-796 FDKPTYTVLWKDA
+796 FDNPSYTLLWKDA
-809 IGGILQRSLENKLR
+809 IGGILKRSLENKLK
-823 EAVTGKGK
+823 EAVSGKGK
-831 GGAAVDKALKGLLG
+831 SGAAVDKALKGLLG

>member
-40 EELVQQ
+40 EELVQE

-61 LFPRIGLS
+61 LFPRIGLY
-69 VQGVSLSEPNSSE
+69 VQGVSLSEPNS
-82 TFASIDSTRLAVAV
+82 TDIFASIESTRLAVAV

-103 FVVDHVAITGFKAR
+103 FVVDHVAISGLKAR
-117 VVRDKQGH
+117 VVRDKQGQ

-131 VGGIAPVTA
+131 VGGTQPVTDS
-140 APANPAEA
+140 PSNPAEA
-148 LAGAAQ
+148 LVGAAQ
-154 SAVQAIANGNLPQ
+154 TAAQAITSGNMP
-167 PRNNMQIDIAGLDL
+167 PTRNNMQIDIAGLDL
-181 KDGQV
+181 KDGEV

-193 GMAVAVTKI
+193 GMAVAFTRI

-225 GNPRVDANLT
+225 GYPRVDANLT

-249 AAQKLDLRMDGKLPG
+249 AAQRLDLRMDGKLPG
-264 AEAKSLAMRG
+264 AEAKSLVMRG

-281 KSALDIAGLEVVFQ
+281 KSALDVGGLELLFQ
-295 GDVTDPAARATNV
+295 GDVTEPSAKATNV
-308 DASVAIPKLAIDPH
+308 EASVAIPKLAIDPH

-330 LAIRAKGGVADGP
+330 LAVRAKGGVVDGP
-343 FEFAVDAPALNI
+343 FELAVDAPALNI

-389 LDIKEAKLDSTSKN
+389 LDIKEAKLDSTSKK
-403 GERIVKLNFASPLSL
+403 GDRVVKLNFASPLSL
-418 NLLQRSGGLSGL
+418 NLLMRSGAMSAL

-444 SLQIPVIGSVT
+444 SLQIPVIGSLTV
-455 ADLLKDQATS
+455 DLLKDQATS

-479 ADITKLSDSPK
+479 ADITKLTDTPQMK
-490 VSFALLVDTLDLDKL
+490 FALVVDTLDLDKL
-505 VPPAAATPAQPAPK
+505 VPPVVAAPLKPPA
-519 QPAEAKKED
+519 D
-528 GKPAQPAA
+528 GKKDDSK
-536 APAPAPAPAPA
+536 PAPAPAPAAPV
-547 KPADDTIDLSA
+547 DDTINLSA
-558 LIGPSVNGTIKVG
+558 LVGPSVNGTLKVG

-576 GLKADDVGAAVKL
+576 GLKADEVSASVKL

-595 ISSLTA
+595 ISDLAA
-601 GLYGGKLAGTLSVDA
+601 GLYGGKLAGALSVDA
-616 AQGNQLATKMSLA
+616 AQGNQIATKMTLA
-629 GIAIEPFLMDLA
+629 GIAIEPLLVDLA
-641 RQNVLSGTGSLAL
+641 KRNVLSGTGNLSL
-654 DLKTAGANAYAMKS
+654 DLKTGGANVYAMKS

-674 QLRLRD
+674 QLKLRD
-680 GAVKGINLT
+680 GAVKGIDLT
-689 QTLRELKAAFKPESQ
+689 QTLRDLKARFSPDAQ
-704 NETVASDT
+704 NETVAADT
-712 SKQTAFSEMDAD
+712 GKQTQFSELDAD
-724 LAFTKGVAAVK
+724 FAIAKGIATVK
-735 RLNVVSP
+735 RLNFVSP
-742 LLRVTQGEPA
+742 LLRVTQGDPA

-764 ARARVVNP
+764 ARARVINP
-772 AADPEGKELI
+772 AANPDGKELI
-782 DLKDVTIPVHVKGP
+782 DLKDVTIPVHFKGP
-796 FDKPTYTVLWKDA
+796 FDNPSYTLLWKDA
-809 IGGILQRSLENKLR
+809 IGGILKRSLENKLK
-823 EAVTGKGK
+823 EAVSGKGK
-831 GGAAVDKALKGLLG
+831 SGAAVDKALKGLLG

>member
-40 EELVQQ
+40 EELVQE

-69 VQGVSLSEPNSSE
+69 VQGVSLSEPNSTD
-82 TFASIDSTRLAVAV
+82 TFASIESTRLAVAV

-103 FVVDHVAITGFKAR
+103 FVVDHVAISGLKAR
-117 VVRDKQGH
+117 VVRDKQGQ

-131 VGGIAPVTA
+131 VGGTPPVTD
-140 APANPAEA
+140 APGNPAEA
-148 LAGAAQ
+148 LVGAAQ
-154 SAVQAIANGNLPQ
+154 TAAQAITGGPV
-167 PRNNMQIDIAGLDL
+167 PSSRNNMQIDIAGLDL
-181 KDGQV
+181 KDGEV
-186 QLQDAIT
+186 QMQDAIT
-193 GMAVAVTKI
+193 GMAVAVTRI

-212 QPFDVRMTARVEG
+212 QPFDVRMSARVEG
-225 GNPRVDANLT
+225 GYPRVDANLT

-264 AEAKSLAMRG
+264 AEAKSLVMRG

-281 KSALDIAGLEVVFQ
+281 KSALDVASLELLFQ
-295 GDVTDPAARATNV
+295 GDVTEPSAKATNV
-308 DASVAIPKLAIDPH
+308 EASVAIPKLAIDPH

-330 LAIRAKGGVADGP
+330 LAVRAKGGVADGP
-343 FEFAVDAPALNI
+343 FELAVDAPALNI

-389 LDIKEAKLDSTSKN
+389 LDIKEAKLDSTSKK
-403 GERIVKLNFASPLSL
+403 GERVVKLNFASPLSL
-418 NLLQRSGGLSGL
+418 NLLMRSGAMSAL

-444 SLQIPVIGSVT
+444 SLQIPVIGSLTV
-455 ADLLKDQATS
+455 DLLKDQATS

-479 ADITKLSDSPK
+479 ADITKLSDTPQMK
-490 VSFALLVDTLDLDKL
+490 FALAVDTLDLDKL
-505 VPPAAATPAQPAPK
+505 VPPVVAAPPKPPA
-519 QPAEAKKED
+519 D
-528 GKPAQPAA
+528 GKKDDSK
-536 APAPAPAPAPA
+536 PAPAPAPAAP
-547 KPADDTIDLSA
+547 PDDTINLSA
-558 LIGPSVNGTIKVG
+558 LVGPSVNGTLKVG

-576 GLKADDVGAAVKL
+576 GLKADEVSAAVKL

-595 ISSLTA
+595 ISNLAA
-601 GLYGGKLAGTLSVDA
+601 GLYGGKLAGALSVDA
-616 AQGNQLATKMSLA
+616 AQGNQIATKMTLA
-629 GIAIEPFLMDLA
+629 DIAIEPLLMDLA
-641 RQNVLSGTGSLAL
+641 KRNVLSGTGNLML
-654 DLKTAGANAYAMKS
+654 DLKTGGANVYAMKS
-668 GLGGTL
+668 GLAGAL
-674 QLRLRD
+674 QVRLRD
-680 GAVKGINLT
+680 GAVKGIDLT
-689 QTLRELKAAFKPESQ
+689 QTLRDLKARFSPDAQ
-704 NETVASDT
+704 NETVAADT
-712 SKQTAFSEMDAD
+712 SKQTQFSEMDAD
-724 LAFTKGVAAVK
+724 LAIAKGVATVK
-735 RLNVVSP
+735 RLSFVSP

-764 ARARVVNP
+764 ARARVINP
-772 AADPEGKELI
+772 AANPDGKELI
-782 DLKDVTIPVHVKGP
+782 DLKDVTIPVHFKGP
-796 FDKPTYTVLWKDA
+796 FDNPSYTLLWKDA
-809 IGGILQRSLENKLR
+809 IGGILKRSLENKLK
-823 EAVTGKGK
+823 EAVSGKGK
-831 GGAAVDKALKGLLG
+831 SGAAVDKALKGLLG

>member
-40 EELVQQ
+40 EELVQE
-46 RYQRTLTIDGEIELS
+46 RYHRTLTIDGEIELS

-69 VQGVSLSEPNSSE
+69 VQGVSLSEVNSTE
-82 TFASIDSTRLAVAV
+82 TFASIESTRLAVAV

-103 FVVDHVAITGFKAR
+103 FVVDHVAISGFKAR
-117 VVRDKQGH
+117 VVRGKDGQ

-131 VGGIAPVTA
+131 VGGTAPVVAT
-140 APANPAEA
+140 PANPAEA

-154 SAVQAIANGNLPQ
+154 TAAQALTSGTLP
-167 PRNNMQIDIAGLDL
+167 PSRNNMQIDIAGLDL
-181 KDGQV
+181 KDGEV
-186 QLQDAIT
+186 LLQDEMS

-212 QPFDVRMTARVEG
+212 QPFDVRLTARLEG
-225 GNPRVDANLT
+225 GNPRIDANLT

-264 AEAKSLAMRG
+264 AEAKSLAVRG

-281 KSALDIAGLEVVFQ
+281 KSALDVAGLEVVFQ

-308 DASVAIPKLAIDPH
+308 DASVAMPKLSIDPH

-330 LAIRAKGGVADGP
+330 LAVRAKGGVADGP

-355 SPASA
+355 SPTQA

-374 DASFGLNGISGNAGE
+374 DASFGLNGISGNATE
-389 LDIKEAKLDSTSKN
+389 LDIKEAKLDSTSKK
-403 GERIVKLNFASPLSL
+403 GERVVKLTFASPLSL
-418 NLLQRSGGLSGL
+418 NLLQRQGGLAGL

-444 SLQIPVIGSVT
+444 SLQIPVIGSLNV
-455 ADLLKDQATS
+455 DLLKDTASS

-471 EGGKFDLS
+471 EGGKFDLT
-479 ADITKLSDSPK
+479 ADIAKLSDAPQ
-490 VSFALLVDTLDLDKL
+490 VNFALAVDTLDLDKL
-505 VPPAAATPAQPAPK
+505 VPPAAA
-519 QPAEAKKED
+519 
-528 GKPAQPAA
+528 AA
-536 APAPAPAPAPA
+536 APAKPPADGKKDENKPVAPAA
-547 KPADDTIDLSA
+547 PADDSINLSA
-558 LIGPSVNGTIKVG
+558 LVGPSVNGTLKVG

-576 GLKADDVGAAVKL
+576 GLKADDVSAAVKL
-589 DKGKLD
+589 DRGKLD

-601 GLYGGKLAGTLSVDA
+601 GLYGGKLAGALSVDA

-629 GIAIEPFLMDLA
+629 GISIEPLLMDLA
-641 RQNVLSGTGSLAL
+641 QRNVLSGTGSLAL

-674 QLRLRD
+674 QVRLRD

-689 QTLRELKAAFKPESQ
+689 QTLRELKAALKPESQ
-704 NETVASDT
+704 DETVAADT

-724 LAFTKGVAAVK
+724 LAFTKGVASVK

-757 KSELDLV
+757 KNELDLV

-782 DLKDVTIPVHVKGP
+782 DLKDVTIPVHVRGP
-796 FDKPTYTVLWKDA
+796 FEKPTYTLLWKDA
-809 IGGILQRSLENKLR
+809 IAGILKRSLENKLR

>member
-46 RYQRTLTIDGEIELS
+46 RYHRTLSIDGEIELS

-69 VQGVSLSEPNSSE
+69 VQNVSLSEPDS
-82 TFASIDSTRLAVAV
+82 TDIFASIQSTRLAVAV

-103 FVVDHVAITGFKAR
+103 FVVDHVAISGLKAR
-117 VVRDKQGH
+117 VVRGKDGA

-131 VGGIAPVTA
+131 VGGIEPNTV

-154 SAVQAIANGNLPQ
+154 AAAQALTSGTLPA

-181 KDGQV
+181 KDSEV
-186 QLQDAIT
+186 QLQDQIT
-193 GMAVAVTKI
+193 GMAVAVTRI

-212 QPFDVRMTARVEG
+212 QPFDVRLSARVEG
-225 GNPRVDANLT
+225 GYPRVDANLN
-235 GQALLTLDPSAKRY
+235 GQALLTLDPSAQRY

-264 AEAKSLAMRG
+264 AEAKSLAVRG
-274 NLAFNGQ
+274 NLAFNGR
-281 KSALDIAGLEVVFQ
+281 KSALDVAGLEIVFQ
-295 GDVTDPAARATNV
+295 GDVTDPAARASNV
-308 DASVAIPKLAIDPH
+308 EASVAMPKLSIDPH

-330 LAIRAKGGVADGP
+330 LAIRAKGAVEDGP
-343 FEFAVDAPALNI
+343 FELAADAPALNI

-360 TGEALTGRVRISGL
+360 TGEALTGRVRVGGL

-403 GERIVKLNFASPLSL
+403 GERVVKLNFVSPLTL
-418 NLLQRSGGLSGL
+418 NLLQRSGGMSAL

-444 SLQIPVIGSVT
+444 SLQIPVIGSLG

-471 EGGKFDLS
+471 EGGKFDLT
-479 ADITKLSDSPK
+479 ADIAKLSESPQVK
-490 VSFALLVDTLDLDKL
+490 FALAVDILDLDKL
-505 VPPAAATPAQPAPK
+505 APPASATPPARQPAGDGKKDESKPAPPAPPPAAAP
-519 QPAEAKKED
+519 
-528 GKPAQPAA
+528 
-536 APAPAPAPAPA
+536 
-547 KPADDTIDLSA
+547 PADDSIDLSA
-558 LIGPSVNGTIKVG
+558 LVGPSVNGTLKVG

-576 GLKADDVGAAVKL
+576 GLKAEDVSAALKL
-589 DKGKLD
+589 ERGKLD

-601 GLYGGKLAGTLSVDA
+601 GLYGGKLAGAVSVDA
-616 AQGNQLATKMSLA
+616 AQGNQVAAKMSLA
-629 GIAIEPFLMDLA
+629 GIAIEPLLVDLA
-641 RQNVLSGTGSLAL
+641 NRNVLSGTGSLAL
-654 DLKTAGANAYAMKS
+654 DLKTAGANSYAMKS
-668 GLGGTL
+668 GLGGTM

-680 GAVKGINLT
+680 GAVKGIDLAR
-689 QTLRELKAAFKPESQ
+689 TLRELKAAFKPESAE
-704 NETVASDT
+704 ETVASDAT
-712 SKQTAFSEMDAD
+712 RQTAFSEMDAD
-724 LAFTKGVAAVK
+724 LSFTKGVATVK

-752 TIDFV
+752 AIDFV
-757 KSELDLV
+757 KSQLDLV

-772 AADPEGKELI
+772 AADPEGKDLV
-782 DLKDVTIPVHVKGP
+782 DLKDVTIPVHVQGP
-796 FDKPTYTVLWKDA
+796 FDKLSYTVLWKDA
-809 IGGILQRSLENKLR
+809 IGGILKRSLENRLR
-823 EAVTGKGK
+823 DAVTGKGGK
-831 GGAAVDKALKGLLG
+831 GGAAVEEAIKGLLG

>member
-40 EELVQQ
+40 EELVQE
-46 RYQRTLTIDGEIELS
+46 RYHRTLTIDGEIELS

-69 VQGVSLSEPNSSE
+69 VQGVSLSEPNSPD
-82 TFASIDSTRLAVAV
+82 TFASIESTRLAVAV

-103 FVVDHVAITGFKAR
+103 FVVDHVAISGFKAR
-117 VVRDKQGH
+117 VVRGKDGQ

-131 VGGIAPVTA
+131 VGGTPAIMTE
-140 APANPAEA
+140 PANPAEA
-148 LAGAAQ
+148 LVGAAQ
-154 SAVQAIANGNLPQ
+154 TAAQAITNGTLP
-167 PRNNMQIDIAGLDL
+167 PTRNNMQIDIAGLDL
-181 KDGQV
+181 KDGEV
-186 QLQDAIT
+186 QLQDEIS

-212 QPFDVRMTARVEG
+212 QPFDVRLTARVEG

-281 KSALDIAGLEVVFQ
+281 KSALDVAGLEVVFQ

-308 DASVAIPKLAIDPH
+308 EASVAMPKLAIDPH

-330 LAIRAKGGVADGP
+330 LAVRAKGNSPDGP
-343 FEFAVDAPALNI
+343 FELAVDAPALNI

-374 DASFGLNGISGNAGE
+374 DASFGLNGISGNAAE
-389 LDIKEAKLDSTSKN
+389 LDIKEAKVDSTSKN
-403 GERIVKLNFASPLSL
+403 GERVVKLNFASPLTL

-444 SLQIPVIGSVT
+444 SLQIPVIGSLTV
-455 ADLLKDQATS
+455 DLLKDQASS

-479 ADITKLSDSPK
+479 ADITKLSDTPMVK
-490 VSFALLVDTLDLDKL
+490 FALAVDTLDLDKL
-505 VPPAAATPAQPAPK
+505 VPPV
-519 QPAEAKKED
+519 
-528 GKPAQPAA
+528 AA
-536 APAPAPAPAPA
+536 APAKPPAEGKKDESKPAAPAAPV
-547 KPADDTIDLSA
+547 DDSIDLSA
-558 LIGPSVNGTIKVG
+558 LVGPSVTGTLKVG

-576 GLKADDVGAAVKL
+576 GLKADEVAAVVKL

-601 GLYGGKLAGTLSVDA
+601 GLYGGKLAGALSVDA

-629 GIAIEPFLMDLA
+629 GIAIEPLLMDLA
-641 RQNVLSGTGSLAL
+641 NRNVLSGTGSLAL
-654 DLKTAGANAYAMKS
+654 DLKTGGANVYAMKS

-674 QLRLRD
+674 QVRLRD

-704 NETVASDT
+704 DETVAADT
-712 SKQTAFSEMDAD
+712 SKQTEFSEMDAD

-735 RLNVVSP
+735 RLNIVSP

-796 FDKPTYTVLWKDA
+796 FDKPTYTLLWKDA
-809 IGGILQRSLENKLR
+809 IGNILKRSLENKLR

-831 GGAAVDKALKGLLG
+831 NGAPLDKALKGLLG

>member
-40 EELVQQ
+40 EELVQE

-61 LFPRIGLS
+61 LFPRIGLY
-69 VQGVSLSEPNSSE
+69 VQGVSLSEPNSTD
-82 TFASIDSTRLAVAV
+82 TFASIESTRLAVAV

-103 FVVDHVAITGFKAR
+103 FVVDHVAISGLKAR
-117 VVRDKQGH
+117 VVRDKQGQ

-131 VGGIAPVTA
+131 VGGTQPVTDS
-140 APANPAEA
+140 PSNPAEA
-148 LAGAAQ
+148 LVGAAQ
-154 SAVQAIANGNLPQ
+154 TAAQAITSGNLP
-167 PRNNMQIDIAGLDL
+167 PTRNNMQIDIAGLDL
-181 KDGQV
+181 KDGEV
-186 QLQDAIT
+186 QMQDAIT
-193 GMAVAVTKI
+193 GMAVAFTRI

-225 GNPRVDANLT
+225 GYPRVDANLT

-249 AAQKLDLRMDGKLPG
+249 AAQRLDLRMDGKLPG
-264 AEAKSLAMRG
+264 AEAKSLVMRG

-281 KSALDIAGLEVVFQ
+281 KSALDVGGLELLFQ
-295 GDVTDPAARATNV
+295 GDVTEPSVKATNV
-308 DASVAIPKLAIDPH
+308 EASVAIPKLAIDPH

-330 LAIRAKGGVADGP
+330 LAVRAKGGVVDGP
-343 FEFAVDAPALNI
+343 FELAVDAPALNI

-389 LDIKEAKLDSTSKN
+389 LDIKEAKLDSTSKK
-403 GERIVKLNFASPLSL
+403 GDRVVKLNFASPLSL
-418 NLLQRSGGLSGL
+418 NLLMRSGAMSAL

-444 SLQIPVIGSVT
+444 SLQIPVIGSLTV
-455 ADLLKDQATS
+455 DLLKDQATS

-479 ADITKLSDSPK
+479 ADITKLTDTPQMK
-490 VSFALLVDTLDLDKL
+490 FALVVDTLDLDKL
-505 VPPAAATPAQPAPK
+505 VPPVVAAPPKPPA
-519 QPAEAKKED
+519 D
-528 GKPAQPAA
+528 GKKDDSK
-536 APAPAPAPAPA
+536 PAPAPAPAAPV
-547 KPADDTIDLSA
+547 DDTINLSA
-558 LIGPSVNGTIKVG
+558 LVGPSVNGTLKVG

-576 GLKADDVGAAVKL
+576 GLKADEVSASVKL

-595 ISSLTA
+595 ISDLAA
-601 GLYGGKLAGTLSVDA
+601 GLYGGKLAGALSVDA
-616 AQGNQLATKMSLA
+616 AQGNQIATKMTLA
-629 GIAIEPFLMDLA
+629 GIAIEPLLVDLA
-641 RQNVLSGTGSLAL
+641 KRNVLSGTGNLTL
-654 DLKTAGANAYAMKS
+654 DLKTGGANVYAMKS

-674 QLRLRD
+674 QLKLRD
-680 GAVKGINLT
+680 GAVKGIDLT
-689 QTLRELKAAFKPESQ
+689 QTLRDLKARFSPDAQ
-704 NETVASDT
+704 NETVAADT
-712 SKQTAFSEMDAD
+712 GKQTQFSELDAD
-724 LAFTKGVAAVK
+724 FAIAKGIATAK
-735 RLNVVSP
+735 RLNFVSP

-752 TIDFV
+752 SIDFV

-764 ARARVVNP
+764 ARARVINP
-772 AADPEGKELI
+772 AANPDGKELI
-782 DLKDVTIPVHVKGP
+782 DLKDVTIPVHFKGP
-796 FDKPTYTVLWKDA
+796 FDNPSYTLLWKDA
-809 IGGILQRSLENKLR
+809 IGGILKRSLENKLK
-823 EAVTGKGK
+823 EAVSGKGK
-831 GGAAVDKALKGLLG
+831 SGAAVDKALKGLLG

>member
-69 VQGVSLSEPNSSE
+69 VQGVSLSEPDSAE
-82 TFASIDSTRLAVAV
+82 TFASIESTRLAVAV

-103 FVVDHVAITGFKAR
+103 FVVDHVAISGLKAR
-117 VVRDKQGH
+117 VIRDKQGH

-131 VGGIAPVTA
+131 VGGARPVTE

-148 LAGAAQ
+148 LVGAAQ
-154 SAVQAIANGNLPQ
+154 SAAQAITNGSLPQ

-181 KDGQV
+181 KDGEV
-186 QLQDAIT
+186 QLQDAIS

-212 QPFDVRMTARVEG
+212 QPFDVRLTARVEG

-281 KSALDIAGLEVVFQ
+281 KSALDVAGLEVVFQ

-308 DASVAIPKLAIDPH
+308 DASVAMPKLSIDPH

-389 LDIKEAKLDSTSKN
+389 LDIKEAKLDSTSKK
-403 GERIVKLNFASPLSL
+403 GERVVKLNFASPLSL
-418 NLLQRSGGLSGL
+418 NLLQRSGGLSAL

-479 ADITKLSDSPK
+479 ADITKLSDSPR
-490 VSFALLVDTLDLDKL
+490 VNFALVVDTLDLDKL
-505 VPPAAATPAQPAPK
+505 VPPVAAPAPKPPAEGKKDESKPAQPAPA
-519 QPAEAKKED
+519 P
-528 GKPAQPAA
+528 A
-536 APAPAPAPAPA
+536 APA
-547 KPADDTIDLSA
+547 DDSIDLSA
-558 LIGPSVNGTIKVG
+558 LVGPSVNGTLKVG

-576 GLKADDVGAAVKL
+576 GLKADDVGASVKL
-589 DKGKLD
+589 DKGKLE
-595 ISSLTA
+595 ITSLTA
-601 GLYGGKLAGTLSVDA
+601 GLYGGKLAGALTVDA

-641 RQNVLSGTGSLAL
+641 NRNVLSGTGSLAL

-668 GLGGTL
+668 GLGGTM

-689 QTLRELKAAFKPESQ
+689 QTLRDLKAAFKPESQ
-704 NETVASDT
+704 DETVPADT

-742 LLRVTQGEPA
+742 LLRVTQGDPA

-772 AADPEGKELI
+772 AADPEGQELI

-796 FDKPTYTVLWKDA
+796 FEKPTYTLLWKDA
-809 IGGILQRSLENKLR
+809 VGAILKRSLENKLR

-831 GGAAVDKALKGLLG
+831 NGAAVDKALKGLLG

>member
-40 EELVQQ
+40 EELVQE
-46 RYQRTLTIDGEIELS
+46 RYHRTLTIDGEIELS

-69 VQGVSLSEPNSSE
+69 VQGVSLSEPNSPDI
-82 TFASIDSTRLAVAV
+82 FASIESTRLAVAV

-103 FVVDHVAITGFKAR
+103 FVVDHVAISGFKAR
-117 VVRDKQGH
+117 VVRGKDGQ

-131 VGGIAPVTA
+131 VGGASATTTAPS
-140 APANPAEA
+140 NPAEA
-148 LAGAAQ
+148 LVGAAQ
-154 SAVQAIANGNLPQ
+154 TAAQAITSGTLPAS
-167 PRNNMQIDIAGLDL
+167 RNNMQIDIAGLDL
-181 KDGQV
+181 KDGEV
-186 QLQDAIT
+186 QLQDEIS

-212 QPFDVRMTARVEG
+212 QPFDVRLTARVEG

-264 AEAKSLAMRG
+264 AEAKSLAVRG

-281 KSALDIAGLEVVFQ
+281 KSALDVAGLEVVFQ
-295 GDVTDPAARATNV
+295 GDITDPAARATGV
-308 DASVAIPKLAIDPH
+308 EASVAMPKLSIDPH

-330 LAIRAKGGVADGP
+330 LAVRAKGGSADGP
-343 FEFAVDAPALNI
+343 FELAVDAPALNI

-360 TGEALTGRVRISGL
+360 TGEALTGRVRVSGL
-374 DASFGLNGISGNAGE
+374 DASFGLNGISGNAAE
-389 LDIKEAKLDSTSKN
+389 LDIKEAKVDSTSKN
-403 GERIVKLNFASPLSL
+403 GDRVVKLNFASPLTL
-418 NLLQRSGGLSGL
+418 NLLQRSGGLAAL

-444 SLQIPVIGSVT
+444 SLQIPVIGSLNV
-455 ADLLKDQATS
+455 DLLKDQATS

-479 ADITKLSDSPK
+479 ADITKLSSSPA
-490 VSFALLVDTLDLDKL
+490 VNFALAVDTLDLDKL
-505 VPPAAATPAQPAPK
+505 VPPVVAAPAKPPADG
-519 QPAEAKKED
+519 KKD
-528 GKPAQPAA
+528 DSKPAQPAA
-536 APAPAPAPAPA
+536 PAA
-547 KPADDTIDLSA
+547 PADDTIDLSA
-558 LIGPSVNGTIKVG
+558 LIGPSVNGTLKVG
-571 KLVVR
+571 KLVMR
-576 GLKADDVGAAVKL
+576 GLKADDVAAAVKL

-601 GLYGGKLAGTLSVDA
+601 GLYGGKLAGALSVDA

-629 GIAIEPFLMDLA
+629 GISIEPLLMDLA
-641 RQNVLSGTGSLAL
+641 KQNVLSGTGSLAL

-668 GLGGTL
+668 GLGGTV
-674 QLRLRD
+674 QVRLRD

-689 QTLRELKAAFKPESQ
+689 QTLRELKAAFTAESQ
-704 NETVASDT
+704 NETVPADT
-712 SKQTAFSEMDAD
+712 SKQTEFSEMDAD

-742 LLRVTQGEPA
+742 LLRVTQGDPA

-757 KSELDLV
+757 KNELDLV

-772 AADPEGKELI
+772 AASDEGKELI

-796 FDKPTYTVLWKDA
+796 FDKPTYTLLWKDA
-809 IGGILQRSLENKLR
+809 IGGILKRSLENKLR

-831 GGAAVDKALKGLLG
+831 NGAAVDKALKGLLG

>member
-40 EELVQQ
+40 EELVQE
-46 RYQRTLTIDGEIELS
+46 RYHRTLTIDGEIELS

-69 VQGVSLSEPNSSE
+69 VQGVSLSEPNSPD
-82 TFASIDSTRLAVAV
+82 TFASIESTRLAVAV

-103 FVVDHVAITGFKAR
+103 FVVDHVAISGFKAR
-117 VVRDKQGH
+117 VVRGKDGQ

-131 VGGIAPVTA
+131 VGGASATTTAPS
-140 APANPAEA
+140 NPAEA
-148 LAGAAQ
+148 LVGAAQ
-154 SAVQAIANGNLPQ
+154 TAAQVITSGTLPAS
-167 PRNNMQIDIAGLDL
+167 RNNMQIDIAGLDL
-181 KDGQV
+181 KDGEV
-186 QLQDAIT
+186 QLQDEIS
-193 GMAVAVTKI
+193 GMAVAVTRI

-212 QPFDVRMTARVEG
+212 QPFDVRLTARVEG

-281 KSALDIAGLEVVFQ
+281 KSALDVAGLEVVFQ
-295 GDVTDPAARATNV
+295 GDITDPAARATGV
-308 DASVAIPKLAIDPH
+308 EASVAMPKLSIDPH

-330 LAIRAKGGVADGP
+330 LAVRAKGGSADGP
-343 FEFAVDAPALNI
+343 FELAVDAPALNI

-360 TGEALTGRVRISGL
+360 TGEALTGRVRVSGL
-374 DASFGLNGISGNAGE
+374 DASFGLNGISGNAAE
-389 LDIKEAKLDSTSKN
+389 LDIKEAKVDSTSKN
-403 GERIVKLNFASPLSL
+403 GDRVVKLNFASPLTL
-418 NLLQRSGGLSGL
+418 NLLQRSGGLAAL

-444 SLQIPVIGSVT
+444 SLQIPVIGSLNV
-455 ADLLKDQATS
+455 DLLKDQATS

-479 ADITKLSDSPK
+479 ADITKLSTSPA
-490 VSFALLVDTLDLDKL
+490 VNFALAVDTLDLDKL
-505 VPPAAATPAQPAPK
+505 VPPVVAAPAKPPADG
-519 QPAEAKKED
+519 KKD
-528 GKPAQPAA
+528 DSKPAQP
-536 APAPAPAPAPA
+536 PAPAAPV
-547 KPADDTIDLSA
+547 DDTIDLSA
-558 LIGPSVNGTIKVG
+558 LIGPSVNGTLKVG

-576 GLKADDVGAAVKL
+576 GLKADDVAAAVKL

-601 GLYGGKLAGTLSVDA
+601 GLYGGKLAGALSVDA

-629 GIAIEPFLMDLA
+629 GISIEPLLMDLA
-641 RQNVLSGTGSLAL
+641 KQNVLSGTGSLAL

-668 GLGGTL
+668 GLGGTV
-674 QLRLRD
+674 QVRLRD

-689 QTLRELKAAFKPESQ
+689 QTLRELKAAFTAESQ
-704 NETVASDT
+704 NETVPADT
-712 SKQTAFSEMDAD
+712 SKQTEFSEMDAD

-742 LLRVTQGEPA
+742 LLRVTQGDPA
-752 TIDFV
+752 NIDFV
-757 KSELDLV
+757 KNELDLV

-772 AADPEGKELI
+772 AASDDGKELI

-796 FDKPTYTVLWKDA
+796 FDKPTYTLLWKDA
-809 IGGILQRSLENKLR
+809 IGGILKRSLENKLR
-823 EAVTGKGK
+823 EAVVGKGK
-831 GGAAVDKALKGLLG
+831 NGAAVDKALKGLLG

>member
-40 EELVQQ
+40 EELVQE
-46 RYQRTLTIDGEIELS
+46 RYHRTLTIDGEIELS

-69 VQGVSLSEPNSSE
+69 VQGVSLSEVNSTE
-82 TFASIDSTRLAVAV
+82 TFASIESTRLAVAV

-103 FVVDHVAITGFKAR
+103 FVVDHVAISGFKAR
-117 VVRDKQGH
+117 VVRNKDGQ

-131 VGGIAPVTA
+131 VGGTAPVVAT
-140 APANPAEA
+140 PANPAEA

-154 SAVQAIANGNLPQ
+154 TAAQALTSGTLP
-167 PRNNMQIDIAGLDL
+167 PSRNNMQIDIAGLDL
-181 KDGQV
+181 KDGEV
-186 QLQDAIT
+186 LLQDEMS

-212 QPFDVRMTARVEG
+212 QPFDVRLTARLEG
-225 GNPRVDANLT
+225 GNPRIDANLT

-281 KSALDIAGLEVVFQ
+281 KSALDVAGLEVVFQ

-308 DASVAIPKLAIDPH
+308 DASVAMPKLSIDPH

-330 LAIRAKGGVADGP
+330 LAVRAKGGVADGP

-355 SPASA
+355 SPTQA

-374 DASFGLNGISGNAGE
+374 DASFGLNGISGNATE
-389 LDIKEAKLDSTSKN
+389 LDIKEAKLDSTSKK
-403 GERIVKLNFASPLSL
+403 GERVVKLTFASPLSL
-418 NLLQRSGGLSGL
+418 NLLQRQGGLSGL

-444 SLQIPVIGSVT
+444 SLQIPVIGSLNV
-455 ADLLKDQATS
+455 DLLKDTASS

-479 ADITKLSDSPK
+479 ADIAKLSDAPQ
-490 VSFALLVDTLDLDKL
+490 VNFALAVDTLDLDKL
-505 VPPAAATPAQPAPK
+505 VPPAAA
-519 QPAEAKKED
+519 
-528 GKPAQPAA
+528 AA
-536 APAPAPAPAPA
+536 APAKPPADGKKDENKPVPPAPAA
-547 KPADDTIDLSA
+547 PADDSINLSA
-558 LIGPSVNGTIKVG
+558 LVGPSVNGTLKVG

-576 GLKADDVGAAVKL
+576 GLKADDVAAAVKL
-589 DKGKLD
+589 DRGKLD

-601 GLYGGKLAGTLSVDA
+601 GLYGGKLAGALSVDA

-629 GIAIEPFLMDLA
+629 GISIEPLLMDLA
-641 RQNVLSGTGSLAL
+641 QRNVLSGTGSLAL

-674 QLRLRD
+674 QVRLRD

-689 QTLRELKAAFKPESQ
+689 QTLRELKAALKPEAQ
-704 NETVASDT
+704 DETVAADT

-724 LAFTKGVAAVK
+724 LAFTKGVASVK

-764 ARARVVNP
+764 ARTRVVNP

-782 DLKDVTIPVHVKGP
+782 DLKDVTIPVHVRGP
-796 FDKPTYTVLWKDA
+796 FEKPSYTLLWKDA
-809 IGGILQRSLENKLR
+809 IAGILKRSLENKLR

>member
-40 EELVQQ
+40 EELVQE
-46 RYQRTLTIDGEIELS
+46 RYHRTLTIDGEIELS

-69 VQGVSLSEPNSSE
+69 VQGVSLSEPNSPD
-82 TFASIDSTRLAVAV
+82 TFASIESTRLAVAV

-103 FVVDHVAITGFKAR
+103 FVVDHVAISGLKAR
-117 VVRDKQGH
+117 VVRGKDGQ

-131 VGGIAPVTA
+131 VGGASTTTA
-140 APANPAEA
+140 APASPAEA
-148 LAGAAQ
+148 LVGAAQ
-154 SAVQAIANGNLPQ
+154 TAAQAITSGTLPAS
-167 PRNNMQIDIAGLDL
+167 RNNMQIDIAGLDL
-181 KDGQV
+181 KDGEV
-186 QLQDAIT
+186 QLQDAIS

-212 QPFDVRMTARVEG
+212 QPFDVRLTARVEG

-264 AEAKSLAMRG
+264 AEAKSLAVRG

-281 KSALDIAGLEVVFQ
+281 KSALDVAGLEVVFQ
-295 GDVTDPAARATNV
+295 GDITDPAARATGV
-308 DASVAIPKLAIDPH
+308 EASVAMPKLSIDPH

-330 LAIRAKGGVADGP
+330 LAVRAKGGSADGP

-355 SPASA
+355 SPTSA

-374 DASFGLNGISGNAGE
+374 DASFGLNGISGNAVE

-403 GERIVKLNFASPLSL
+403 GDRVVKLNFASPLSL
-418 NLLQRSGGLSGL
+418 NLLQRSGGLSAL

-444 SLQIPVIGSVT
+444 SLQIPVIGSLN
-455 ADLLKDQATS
+455 ADLLKDQASS

-479 ADITKLSDSPK
+479 ADITKLSQTPIVK
-490 VSFALLVDTLDLDKL
+490 FALAVDTLDLDKL
-505 VPPAAATPAQPAPK
+505 VPPI
-519 QPAEAKKED
+519 
-528 GKPAQPAA
+528 AA
-536 APAPAPAPAPA
+536 APAKPLADGKKDDSKPAAPPAPAAPV
-547 KPADDTIDLSA
+547 DDTIDLSA
-558 LIGPSVNGTIKVG
+558 LVGPSVNGTLKVG

-576 GLKADDVGAAVKL
+576 GLKADEVAAVVKL
-589 DKGKLD
+589 DKGKLE

-601 GLYGGKLAGTLSVDA
+601 GLYGGKLAGALSVDA
-616 AQGNQLATKMSLA
+616 AQGNQVASKMSLA
-629 GIAIEPFLMDLA
+629 GIAIEPLLMDLA
-641 RQNVLSGTGSLAL
+641 NRNVLSGTGSLAL

-674 QLRLRD
+674 QVRLRD

-704 NETVASDT
+704 DETVPADT
-712 SKQTAFSEMDAD
+712 SKQTEFSEMDAD

-735 RLNVVSP
+735 RLNIVSP
-742 LLRVTQGEPA
+742 LLRVTQGDPA
-752 TIDFV
+752 NIDFV

-772 AADPEGKELI
+772 AANPDGQELI
-782 DLKDVTIPVHVKGP
+782 DLKDVTIPVQVKGP
-796 FDKPTYTVLWKDA
+796 FDKPTYTLLWKDA
-809 IGGILQRSLENKLR
+809 IGGILKRSLENKLR
-823 EAVTGKGK
+823 DAVTGKG
-831 GGAAVDKALKGLLG
+831 GNGAAVDKALKGLLG

>member
-40 EELVQQ
+40 EELVQE
-46 RYQRTLTIDGEIELS
+46 RYHRTLTIDGEIELS

-69 VQGVSLSEPNSSE
+69 VQGVSLSEVNSTE
-82 TFASIDSTRLAVAV
+82 TFASIESTRLAVAV

-103 FVVDHVAITGFKAR
+103 FVVDHVAISGFKAR
-117 VVRDKQGH
+117 VVRGKDGQ

-131 VGGIAPVTA
+131 VGGTAPVVAT
-140 APANPAEA
+140 PANPAEA

-154 SAVQAIANGNLPQ
+154 TAAQALTSGTLP
-167 PRNNMQIDIAGLDL
+167 PSRNNMQIDIAGLDL
-181 KDGQV
+181 KDGEV
-186 QLQDAIT
+186 LLQDEMS

-212 QPFDVRMTARVEG
+212 QPFDVRLTARLEG
-225 GNPRVDANLT
+225 GNPRIDANLT

-264 AEAKSLAMRG
+264 AEAKSLAVRG

-281 KSALDIAGLEVVFQ
+281 KSALDVAGLEVVFQ

-308 DASVAIPKLAIDPH
+308 DASVAMPKLSIDPH

-330 LAIRAKGGVADGP
+330 LAVRAKGGVADGP

-355 SPASA
+355 SPTQA

-374 DASFGLNGISGNAGE
+374 DASFGLNGISGNATE
-389 LDIKEAKLDSTSKN
+389 LDIKEAKLDSTSKK
-403 GERIVKLNFASPLSL
+403 GERVVKLTFASPLSL
-418 NLLQRSGGLSGL
+418 NLLQRQGGLAGL

-444 SLQIPVIGSVT
+444 SLQIPVIGSLNV
-455 ADLLKDQATS
+455 DLLKDTASS

-471 EGGKFDLS
+471 EGGKFDLT
-479 ADITKLSDSPK
+479 ADIAKLSDAPQ
-490 VSFALLVDTLDLDKL
+490 VNFALAVDTLDLDKL
-505 VPPAAATPAQPAPK
+505 VPPAAA
-519 QPAEAKKED
+519 
-528 GKPAQPAA
+528 AA
-536 APAPAPAPAPA
+536 APAKPPAVGKKDENKPVAPAA
-547 KPADDTIDLSA
+547 PADDSINLSA
-558 LIGPSVNGTIKVG
+558 LVGPSVNGTLKVG

-576 GLKADDVGAAVKL
+576 GLKADDVAAAVKL
-589 DKGKLD
+589 DRGKLD

-601 GLYGGKLAGTLSVDA
+601 GLYGGKLAGALSVDA

-629 GIAIEPFLMDLA
+629 GISIEPLLMDLA
-641 RQNVLSGTGSLAL
+641 QRNVLSGTGSLAL

-674 QLRLRD
+674 QVRLRD

-689 QTLRELKAAFKPESQ
+689 QTLRELKAALKPESQ
-704 NETVASDT
+704 DETVAADT

-724 LAFTKGVAAVK
+724 LAFTKGVASVK

-757 KSELDLV
+757 KNELDLV

-782 DLKDVTIPVHVKGP
+782 DLKDVTIPVHVRGP
-796 FDKPTYTVLWKDA
+796 FEKPTYTLLWKDA
-809 IGGILQRSLENKLR
+809 IAGILKRSLENKLR

>member
-69 VQGVSLSEPNSSE
+69 VQGVSLSEPDSSE

-131 VGGIAPVTA
+131 VGGTAPITA

-186 QLQDAIT
+186 QLQDEIT

-225 GNPRVDANLT
+225 GDPRVDANLT

-389 LDIKEAKLDSTSKN
+389 LEIKEAKLDSTSKN

-479 ADITKLSDSPK
+479 ADITKLSDAPK
-490 VSFALLVDTLDLDKL
+490 VNFALVVDTLDLDKL
-505 VPPAAATPAQPAPK
+505 VPPVAATPAQPAPK

-536 APAPAPAPAPA
+536 PAAPAN
-547 KPADDTIDLSA
+547 PADDTIDLSA

-668 GLGGTL
+668 GLGGTM

-712 SKQTAFSEMDAD
+712 SKQTEFSEMDAD

-742 LLRVTQGEPA
+742 LLRVTQGDPA

-772 AADPEGKELI
+772 AADPEGKELL

>member
-40 EELVQQ
+40 EELVQE
-46 RYQRTLTIDGEIELS
+46 RYHRTLTIDGEIELS

-69 VQGVSLSEPNSSE
+69 VQGVSLSEVNSTE
-82 TFASIDSTRLAVAV
+82 TFASIESTRLAVAV

-103 FVVDHVAITGFKAR
+103 FVVDHVAISGFKAR
-117 VVRDKQGH
+117 VVRNKDGQ

-131 VGGIAPVTA
+131 VGGTAPVVAT
-140 APANPAEA
+140 PANPAEA

-154 SAVQAIANGNLPQ
+154 TAAQALTSGTLP
-167 PRNNMQIDIAGLDL
+167 PSRNNMQIDIAGLDL
-181 KDGQV
+181 KDGEV
-186 QLQDAIT
+186 LLQDEMS

-212 QPFDVRMTARVEG
+212 QPFDVRLTARLEG
-225 GNPRVDANLT
+225 GNPRIDANLT

-281 KSALDIAGLEVVFQ
+281 KSALDVAGLEVVFQ

-308 DASVAIPKLAIDPH
+308 DASVAMPKLSIDPH

-330 LAIRAKGGVADGP
+330 LAVRAKGGVADGP

-355 SPASA
+355 SPTQA

-374 DASFGLNGISGNAGE
+374 DASFGLNGISGNATE
-389 LDIKEAKLDSTSKN
+389 LDIKEAKLDSTSKK
-403 GERIVKLNFASPLSL
+403 GERVVKLTFASPLSL
-418 NLLQRSGGLSGL
+418 NLLQRQGGLSGL

-444 SLQIPVIGSVT
+444 SLQIPVIGSLNV
-455 ADLLKDQATS
+455 DLLKDTASS

-479 ADITKLSDSPK
+479 ADIAKLSDAPQ
-490 VSFALLVDTLDLDKL
+490 VNFALAVDTLDLDKL
-505 VPPAAATPAQPAPK
+505 VPPAVA
-519 QPAEAKKED
+519 
-528 GKPAQPAA
+528 AA
-536 APAPAPAPAPA
+536 APAKPPADGKKDENKPVPPAPAA
-547 KPADDTIDLSA
+547 PADDSINLSA
-558 LIGPSVNGTIKVG
+558 LVGPSVNGTLKVG

-576 GLKADDVGAAVKL
+576 GLKADDVAAAVKL
-589 DKGKLD
+589 DRGKLD

-601 GLYGGKLAGTLSVDA
+601 GLYGGKLAGALSVDA

-629 GIAIEPFLMDLA
+629 GISIEPLLMDLA
-641 RQNVLSGTGSLAL
+641 QRNVLSGTGSLAL

-674 QLRLRD
+674 QVRLRD

-689 QTLRELKAAFKPESQ
+689 QTLRELKAALKPEAQ
-704 NETVASDT
+704 DETVPADT

-724 LAFTKGVAAVK
+724 LAFTKGVASVK

-782 DLKDVTIPVHVKGP
+782 DLKDVTIPVHVRGP
-796 FDKPTYTVLWKDA
+796 FEKPTYTLLWKDA
-809 IGGILQRSLENKLR
+809 IAGILKRGLENKLR